1 MPQSKEGKRYL
12 RSALALAVAGA
23 FAAMHPAWAD
33 VPELETNSD
42 GAYINVTAGTGTGE
56 TQSVTGDAVS
66 VTNSGNV
73 HALTLT
79 GTGNTILI
87 DGTESVSI
95 TANSQY
101 APIANFSGNPW
112 AETPSSYSAGG
123 TIDIESAGTISL
135 SNTAGGNNQVIDIEN
150 GDSDTPLKLTVN
162 GEKTAAQV
170 VMTGNVLTQNE
181 NTAAEINLTGT
192 DSSLTGQV
200 YAKDGAAITL
210 NVDPK
215 SGSTATVTGSGLADG
230 TDSVMTVN
238 ANNAV
243 LNGGYYALDGG
254 TTTVTLTGNSVLT
267 APETTSGFSAV
278 LGSLPTRPTSMSM
291 TCDGHGTCTTTVT
304 IGVEIRA
311 VIGSITGKNVAGGA
325 MSGSSFTETTEAG
338 TQVTGDFV
346 AEDESTMKL
355 SIGGTLDG
363 DVLSKG
369 NSETTLTVSGTQTG
383 GVDVE
388 NGSSLTVTV
397 DGTLNGD
404 AEANQNSSNP
414 SHSDLTLTIN
424 GSMNGMVEAWDYS
437 TGDVTVSGSWVGE
450 STAYYTGENSVSIIG
465 SGSWTGDGWA
475 YCGGTFGVSVADGA
489 KWSGDAYSTD
499 VENGVYAHLTADI
512 AGTWEGD
519 AKSDYG
525 AVLNANIAS
534 TGVWTGDAESIDS
547 YDDKASEVHVD
558 NAGTWNGD
566 AKASGASLL
575 TVDNTGTWTGDASTE
590 DAGSSMTITD
600 AGTWNGS
607 ASAASASVMT
617 IDVSGAWTGDAKAS
631 DSGTTL
637 TITDSGVWNGSAA
650 AESGAAVT
658 VSDLNQWTGDATATG
673 SGSTMGITNTGV
685 WSGNAS
691 ASASDGASLT
701 VSNLKEWTG
710 DAKATGSGSTMEV
723 TDAGVWNGSATVTD
737 SAVMTVGALQTWNGN
752 ATVTDSGSK
761 LTVSLPG
768 TWNGNA
774 SVSAGTMTLAL
785 DGTWTG
791 DAAVSNA
798 GRMDVALNGT
808 WNGSAS
814 VTSNGIMT
822 VDMNGTWNGNV
833 SATKGSAVALNIKG
847 TWNGAVV
854 EASEDSTVDITDN
867 TSSNTE
873 TKTETTADTT
883 ESTSSTHGVLRFAR
897 LLAVNTASND
907 LTDTSDT
914 TEATGTDDAA
924 DAEEES
930 TLEPGVSV
938 NFEGDN
944 VSWNLTGDSELSGL
958 NIGGG
963 TISFPTPASGE
974 SFTGTTLTV
983 NGDYTANN
991 ATLNMTA
998 SLSGANSASDLLAV
1012 TGAATGATTINVTP
1026 VMSTGEP
1033 KADGVELVS
1042 VAGDSSNATF
1052 TMPGTLKSGAY
1063 IYSLRKAGSGWYLMN
1078 TVETPETVSG
1088 TVIPGTSDL
1097 SAHVIRPEIASYAN
1111 NLYAANTMFAMKLS
1125 DRLGETAYSDAIKA
1139 AGKKAGSF
1147 WVRTAGGHT
1156 RNVMADGEN
1165 TTRGNWGLVQ
1175 LGGDLISWPTSGT
1188 HRMHVG
1194 LMAGYAHES
1203 AKTGSSV
1210 VNYQSKGKVSGF
1222 SGGLY
1227 ATWMN
1232 SNATGDGPY
1241 VDAWLQYQRFKNTV
1255 TSSDYDVDETY
1266 HSKGFTGSLEAG
1278 YTFALKDWQNGAV
1291 SNAARLRLEGQV
1303 IRMGVRA
1310 NNVTDSTGTVIEG
1323 TGAGNVRTRIG
1334 ATLFHLFT
1342 NDTRGTAVKPYMTLN
1357 WIHDTKRFGSEFDGV
1372 RNTIDGSRNVGEVK
1386 LGVEGKL
1393 RKNVNLWGSVGYQG
1407 GTDGFR
1413 NVEALLGAKILF

>member
-66 VTNSGNV
+66 ITNSGNA

-101 APIANFSGNPW
+101 APISNFSGNPW

-123 TIDIESAGTISL
+123 TIDIESDGTISL

-150 GDSDTPLKLTVN
+150 GDSDTPLTLTVN
-162 GEKTAAQV
+162 GGKTVSQV

-181 NTAAEINLTGT
+181 GTSTEINLTGT

-215 SGSTATVTGSGLADG
+215 AGSTATVTGSGLADG
-230 TDSVMTVN
+230 EDSVMTVN

-243 LNGGYYALDGG
+243 LNGGYYALSGG
-254 TTTVTLTGNSVLT
+254 TTTVTLTGDTVLT
-267 APETTSGFSAV
+267 APSTTSGFSAV
-278 LGSLPTRPTSMSM
+278 LGSLPTRPATV
-291 TCDGHGTCTTTVT
+291 TRTCTGNSCSYTVT
-304 IGVEIRA
+304 IGVDIRG
-311 VIGSITGKNVAGGA
+311 VIGFITNKNIAGGA
-325 MSGSSFTETTEAG
+325 ISGASYTAVAEAG
-338 TQVTGDFV
+338 TVVNGDLV
-346 AEDESTMKL
+346 AEDNSEMTL
-355 SIGGTLDG
+355 TIGGTL
-363 DVLSKG
+363 
-369 NSETTLTVSGTQTG
+369 
-383 GVDVE
+383 
-388 NGSSLTVTV
+388 NGYADAWYGSTADITVT
-397 DGTLNGD
+397 GD
-404 AEANQNSSNP
+404 
-414 SHSDLTLTIN
+414 
-424 GSMNGMVEAWDYS
+424 W
-437 TGDVTVSGSWVGE
+437 TGD
-450 STAYYTGENSVSIIG
+450 STAYYTGTNTIDLTG
-465 SGSWTGDGWA
+465 TWTGDADA
-475 YCGGTFGVSVADGA
+475 YLGGT
-489 KWSGDAYSTD
+489 
-499 VENGVYAHLTADI
+499 LTATI
-512 AGTWEGD
+512 AEG
-519 AKSDYG
+519 A
-525 AVLNANIAS
+525 L
-534 TGVWTGDAESIDS
+534 WTGDAESEG
-547 YDDKASEVHVD
+547 DKSE
-558 NAGTWNGD
+558 GYG
-566 AKASGASLL
+566 LL

-600 AGTWNGS
+600 AGTWNGN
-607 ASAASASVMT
+607 AAAASGSEMT
-617 IDVSGAWTGDAKAS
+617 IDVSGTWTGDAKAS

-685 WSGNAS
+685 WSGNA
-691 ASASDGASLT
+691 AAEDGAALT

-723 TDAGVWNGSATVTD
+723 TDAGVWNGSATVAD

-761 LTVSLPG
+761 LTVFLPG

-808 WNGSAS
+808 WNGSAA

-847 TWNGAVV
+847 TWNGSVV

-883 ESTSSTHGVLRFAR
+883 ESTSTHGVLRFAR

-930 TLEPGVSV
+930 TPAPGVSV

-958 NIGGG
+958 NIGDG
-963 TISFPTPASGE
+963 TISFPTPAAGE
-974 SFTGTTLTV
+974 AFTGTTLTV

-1063 IYSLRKAGSGWYLMN
+1063 IYSLKKAGSGWYLMN
-1078 TVETPETVSG
+1078 TVEAPENVTG

-1097 SAHVIRPEIASYAN
+1097 SAHGIRPEIASYAN
-1111 NLYAANTMFAMKLS
+1111 NLYTANTMFAMKLS

-1203 AKTGSSV
+1203 NKTGSDTADYS
-1210 VNYQSKGKVSGF
+1210 SKGKVSGF
-1222 SGGLY
+1222 SAGLY

-1232 SNATGDGPY
+1232 SNPTADGPY
-1241 VDAWLQYQRFKNTV
+1241 VDAWLQYQRFKNT
-1255 TSSDYDVDETY
+1255 TSVGNYAEEESY

-1334 ATLFHLFT
+1334 LTAFHLFT
-1342 NDTRGTAVKPYMTLN
+1342 NDTRGTAVKPYLTLN

-1372 RNTIDGSRNVGEVK
+1372 KNTIDGSRNVGEVK

-1393 RKNVNLWGSVGYQG
+1393 RKNVSLWGSVGYQG

>member
-1 MPQSKEGKRYL
+1 
-12 RSALALAVAGA
+12 
-23 FAAMHPAWAD
+23 
-33 VPELETNSD
+33 
-42 GAYINVTAGTGTGE
+42 
-56 TQSVTGDAVS
+56 
-66 VTNSGNV
+66 
-73 HALTLT
+73 
-79 GTGNTILI
+79 
-87 DGTESVSI
+87 
-95 TANSQY
+95 
-101 APIANFSGNPW
+101 
-112 AETPSSYSAGG
+112 
-123 TIDIESAGTISL
+123 
-135 SNTAGGNNQVIDIEN
+135 
-150 GDSDTPLKLTVN
+150 
-162 GEKTAAQV
+162 
-170 VMTGNVLTQNE
+170 MTGNVLTQNE

-215 SGSTATVTGSGLADG
+215 TGSTATVTGSGLADG

-254 TTTVTLTGNSVLT
+254 TTTVTLTGNSVQT
-267 APETTSGFSAV
+267 APEKTSGFSAV
-278 LGSLPTRPTSMSM
+278 HGSLPTREEESIF
-291 TCDGHGTCTTTVT
+291 TCTSSSCVRVVISPAT
-304 IGVEIRA
+304 EIKA
-311 VIGSITGKNVAGGA
+311 VIGSITEKNVAGGA
-325 MSGSSFTETTEAG
+325 MSGSSFTEITESG

-525 AVLNANIAS
+525 AVLNANIKE
-534 TGVWTGDAESIDS
+534 TGVWTGDAVSTDS

-558 NAGTWNGD
+558 NAGVWNGD
-566 AKASGASLL
+566 ARADGASLL
-575 TVDNTGTWTGDASTE
+575 TVDNSGTWTGDASTE
-590 DAGSSMTITD
+590 DTGSSMTITSS
-600 AGTWNGS
+600 GTWNGS
-607 ASAASASVMT
+607 AAAASGSVMT

-658 VSDLNQWTGDATATG
+658 VSDLNQWTGDAT
-673 SGSTMGITNTGV
+673 
-685 WSGNAS
+685 
-691 ASASDGASLT
+691 
-701 VSNLKEWTG
+701 
-710 DAKATGSGSTMEV
+710 
-723 TDAGVWNGSATVTD
+723 
-737 SAVMTVGALQTWNGN
+737 
-752 ATVTDSGSK
+752 
-761 LTVSLPG
+761 
-768 TWNGNA
+768 
-774 SVSAGTMTLAL
+774 
-785 DGTWTG
+785 
-791 DAAVSNA
+791 VSNA

-914 TEATGTDDAA
+914 TEATGTGDAA

-930 TLEPGVSV
+930 TPAPGVSV

-958 NIGGG
+958 NIGDG

-983 NGDYTANN
+983 NGDYTASN
-991 ATLNMTA
+991 ATLNMSA
-998 SLSGANSASDLLAV
+998 SLSGENSASDLLTV
-1012 TGAATGATTINVTP
+1012 TGAATGATTINVTAFP
-1026 VMSTGEP
+1026 STGEP

-1042 VAGDSSNATF
+1042 VTGDSSNATF
-1052 TMPGTLKSGAY
+1052 TMPRTLKSGAY

-1147 WVRTAGGHT
+1147 WIRTAGGHT
-1156 RNVMADGEN
+1156 RNVMEDGEN
-1165 TTRGNWGLVQ
+1165 ATRGNWGLVQ

-1203 AKTGSSV
+1203 NKTGSDTADYS
-1210 VNYQSKGKVSGF
+1210 SKGKVSGF

-1241 VDAWLQYQRFKNTV
+1241 VDAWLQYQRFKNT
-1255 TSSDYDVDETY
+1255 TSVGNYAEEESY

-1291 SNAARLRLEGQV
+1291 SNATRLRLEGQV

-1310 NNVTDSTGTVIEG
+1310 DNVIDSTGTLVQG
-1323 TGAGNVRTRIG
+1323 TGAGNVRTRLG
-1334 ATLFHLFT
+1334 ATLFHQFT
-1342 NDTRGTAVKPYMTLN
+1342 NTAKGTAVKPYLTLN
-1357 WIHDTKRFGSEFDGV
+1357 WVHDTKSFGTAMDGV
-1372 RNTIDGSRNVGEVK
+1372 HDTIDGGRNFGEVK
-1386 LGVEGKL
+1386 LGVEG
-1393 RKNVNLWGSVGYQG
+1393 RITKNLNLWAYTGYQG
-1407 GTDGFR
+1407 GDHGYR
-1413 NVEALLGAKILF
+1413 NVEALVGVKALF

>member
-1 MPQSKEGKRYL
+1 
-12 RSALALAVAGA
+12 
-23 FAAMHPAWAD
+23 
-33 VPELETNSD
+33 
-42 GAYINVTAGTGTGE
+42 
-56 TQSVTGDAVS
+56 
-66 VTNSGNV
+66 
-73 HALTLT
+73 
-79 GTGNTILI
+79 
-87 DGTESVSI
+87 
-95 TANSQY
+95 
-101 APIANFSGNPW
+101 
-112 AETPSSYSAGG
+112 
-123 TIDIESAGTISL
+123 
-135 SNTAGGNNQVIDIEN
+135 
-150 GDSDTPLKLTVN
+150 
-162 GEKTAAQV
+162 
-170 VMTGNVLTQNE
+170 MTGNVLTQNE

-215 SGSTATVTGSGLADG
+215 TGSTATVTGSGLADG

-254 TTTVTLTGNSVLT
+254 TTTVTLTGNSVQT
-267 APETTSGFSAV
+267 APEKTSGFSAV
-278 LGSLPTRPTSMSM
+278 HGSLPTREEESIF
-291 TCDGHGTCTTTVT
+291 TCTSSSCVRVVISPAT
-304 IGVEIRA
+304 EIKA
-311 VIGSITGKNVAGGA
+311 VIGSITEKNVAGGA
-325 MSGSSFTETTEAG
+325 MSGSSFTEITESG

-525 AVLNANIAS
+525 AVLNANIKE
-534 TGVWTGDAESIDS
+534 TGVWTGDAVSTDS

-558 NAGTWNGD
+558 NAGVWNGD
-566 AKASGASLL
+566 ARADGASLL
-575 TVDNTGTWTGDASTE
+575 TVDNSGTWTGDASTE
-590 DAGSSMTITD
+590 DTGSSMTITSS
-600 AGTWNGS
+600 GTWNGS
-607 ASAASASVMT
+607 AAAASGSVMT

-637 TITDSGVWNGSAA
+637 TITDSGVWNGSAT

-658 VSDLNQWTGDATATG
+658 VSDLNQWTGDAT
-673 SGSTMGITNTGV
+673 
-685 WSGNAS
+685 
-691 ASASDGASLT
+691 
-701 VSNLKEWTG
+701 
-710 DAKATGSGSTMEV
+710 
-723 TDAGVWNGSATVTD
+723 
-737 SAVMTVGALQTWNGN
+737 
-752 ATVTDSGSK
+752 
-761 LTVSLPG
+761 
-768 TWNGNA
+768 
-774 SVSAGTMTLAL
+774 
-785 DGTWTG
+785 
-791 DAAVSNA
+791 VSNA

-914 TEATGTDDAA
+914 TEATGTGDAA

-930 TLEPGVSV
+930 TPAPGVSV

-958 NIGGG
+958 NIGDG

-983 NGDYTANN
+983 NGDYTASN
-991 ATLNMTA
+991 ATLNMSA
-998 SLSGANSASDLLAV
+998 SLSGENSASDLLTV
-1012 TGAATGATTINVTP
+1012 TGAATGATTINVTAFP
-1026 VMSTGEP
+1026 STGEP

-1042 VAGDSSNATF
+1042 VTGDSSNATF
-1052 TMPGTLKSGAY
+1052 TMPRTLKSGAY

-1147 WVRTAGGHT
+1147 WIRTAGGHT

-1203 AKTGSSV
+1203 NKTGSDTADYS
-1210 VNYQSKGKVSGF
+1210 SKGKVSGF

-1241 VDAWLQYQRFKNTV
+1241 VDAWLQYQRFKNT
-1255 TSSDYDVDETY
+1255 TSVGNYAEEESY

-1291 SNAARLRLEGQV
+1291 SNATRLRLEGQV

-1310 NNVTDSTGTVIEG
+1310 DNVIDSTGTLVQG
-1323 TGAGNVRTRIG
+1323 TGAGNVRTRLG
-1334 ATLFHLFT
+1334 ATLFHQFT
-1342 NDTRGTAVKPYMTLN
+1342 NTAKGTAVKPYLTLN
-1357 WIHDTKRFGSEFDGV
+1357 WVHDTKSFGTAMDGV
-1372 RNTIDGSRNVGEVK
+1372 HDTIDGGRNFGEVK
-1386 LGVEGKL
+1386 LGVEG
-1393 RKNVNLWGSVGYQG
+1393 RITKNLNLWAYTGYQG
-1407 GTDGFR
+1407 GDHGYR
-1413 NVEALLGAKILF
+1413 NVEALVGVKALF

>member
-101 APIANFSGNPW
+101 APISNFSGNPW

-123 TIDIESAGTISL
+123 TIDIESDGTITL

-181 NTAAEINLTGT
+181 GTNTEINLTGT

-200 YAKDGAAITL
+200 YAKDGSAITL

-215 SGSTATVTGSGLADG
+215 DGSTATVTGSGLADG
-230 TDSVMTVN
+230 EDSVMTVN

-243 LNGGYYALDGG
+243 LNGGYYANDGG
-254 TTTVTLTGNSVLT
+254 KVTVTLTGNSVQTTPKT
-267 APETTSGFSAV
+267 ASGLSSAYD
-278 LGSLPTRPTSMSM
+278 SLPSHPVSMVCGSNG
-291 TCDGHGTCTTTVT
+291 CSIT
-304 IGVEIRA
+304 IPISGIF
-311 VIGSITGKNVAGGA
+311 GSIAGNNMAGGA
-325 MSGSSFTETTEAG
+325 ISGSSFTETTEAG
-338 TQVTGDFV
+338 TVVNGNLV
-346 AEDESTMKL
+346 AEDYSEMKL
-355 SIGGTLDG
+355 TIGGTLNGYADVWDG
-363 DVLSKG
+363 STGDI
-369 NSETTLTVSGTQTG
+369 TVSG
-383 GVDVE
+383 D
-388 NGSSLTVTV
+388 
-397 DGTLNGD
+397 
-404 AEANQNSSNP
+404 
-414 SHSDLTLTIN
+414 
-424 GSMNGMVEAWDYS
+424 W
-437 TGDVTVSGSWVGE
+437 TGD
-450 STAYYTGENSVSIIG
+450 STAYYSGVNTIAITG
-465 SGSWTGDGWA
+465 SGSWTGDGEA
-475 YCGGTFGVSVADGA
+475 YCGGTLGITVADGA
-489 KWSGDAYSTD
+489 KWTGDAYSTD
-499 VENGVYAHLTADI
+499 YESGVYAHLTADI
-512 AGTWEGD
+512 EGTWEGD

-525 AVLNANIAS
+525 AVLNANIKE
-534 TGVWTGDAESIDS
+534 TGVWTGDAESTDS
-547 YDDKASEVHVD
+547 YDNKASEVHVD

-566 AKASGASLL
+566 AKADGASLL
-575 TVDNTGTWTGDASTE
+575 TVDNTGTWTGDATTE
-590 DAGSSMTITD
+590 ESGSSMTITD
-600 AGTWNGS
+600 AGTWNGN
-607 ASAASASVMT
+607 AAAASGSVMT

-637 TITDSGVWNGSAA
+637 TITDSGVWNGSAT

-685 WSGNAS
+685 WSGNA
-691 ASASDGASLT
+691 ASEDGAALT

-723 TDAGVWNGSATVTD
+723 TDAGVWNGSATVAD
-737 SAVMTVGALQTWNGN
+737 SAVLTVGALQTWNGN

-808 WNGSAS
+808 WNGSAA

-883 ESTSSTHGVLRFAR
+883 ESTQSTHGVLRFAR

-914 TEATGTDDAA
+914 TEATGTEDVA

-930 TLEPGVSV
+930 TPAPGVSV

-958 NIGGG
+958 NIGDG
-963 TISFPTPASGE
+963 TISFPTPAAGE
-974 SFTGTTLTV
+974 AFTGTTLTV

-1063 IYSLRKAGSGWYLMN
+1063 IYSLKKAGSGWYLMN

-1139 AGKKAGSF
+1139 SGKKAGSF

-1188 HRMHVG
+1188 HRMHLG

-1203 AKTGSSV
+1203 NKTGSDTADYSA
-1210 VNYQSKGKVSGF
+1210 KGKVSGF

-1241 VDAWLQYQRFKNTV
+1241 VDAWLQYQRFKNT
-1255 TSSDYDVDETY
+1255 TSVGNYAEEESY

-1278 YTFALKDWQNGAV
+1278 YTFALKDWQNGQV
-1291 SNAARLRLEGQV
+1291 SNATRLRLEGQV
-1303 IRMGVRA
+1303 IRMGVRSD
-1310 NNVTDSTGTVIEG
+1310 NVIDSTGTLVQG
-1323 TGAGNVRTRIG
+1323 TGAGNVRTRLG
-1334 ATLFHLFT
+1334 ATLFHQFSNT
-1342 NDTRGTAVKPYMTLN
+1342 AKGTAVKPYLTLN
-1357 WIHDTKRFGSEFDGV
+1357 WIHDTKSFGTAMDGV
-1372 RNTIDGSRNVGEVK
+1372 HDTIDGGRNFGEVK
-1386 LGVEGKL
+1386 LGVEGKVM
-1393 RKNVNLWGSVGYQG
+1393 KNVNLWGSVGYQG

>member
-1 MPQSKEGKRYL
+1 
-12 RSALALAVAGA
+12 
-23 FAAMHPAWAD
+23 
-33 VPELETNSD
+33 
-42 GAYINVTAGTGTGE
+42 
-56 TQSVTGDAVS
+56 
-66 VTNSGNV
+66 
-73 HALTLT
+73 
-79 GTGNTILI
+79 
-87 DGTESVSI
+87 
-95 TANSQY
+95 
-101 APIANFSGNPW
+101 
-112 AETPSSYSAGG
+112 
-123 TIDIESAGTISL
+123 
-135 SNTAGGNNQVIDIEN
+135 
-150 GDSDTPLKLTVN
+150 
-162 GEKTAAQV
+162 
-170 VMTGNVLTQNE
+170 MTGNVLTQNE

-215 SGSTATVTGSGLADG
+215 TGSTATVTGSGLADG

-254 TTTVTLTGNSVLT
+254 TTTVTLTGNSVQT
-267 APETTSGFSAV
+267 APEKTSGFSAV
-278 LGSLPTRPTSMSM
+278 HGSLPTREEESIF
-291 TCDGHGTCTTTVT
+291 TCTSSSCVRVVISPAT
-304 IGVEIRA
+304 EIKA
-311 VIGSITGKNVAGGA
+311 VIGSITEKNVAGGA
-325 MSGSSFTETTEAG
+325 MSGSSFTEITESG

-525 AVLNANIAS
+525 AVLNANIKE
-534 TGVWTGDAESIDS
+534 TGVWTGDAVSTDS

-558 NAGTWNGD
+558 NAGVWNGD
-566 AKASGASLL
+566 ARADGASLL
-575 TVDNTGTWTGDASTE
+575 TVDNSGTWTGDASTE
-590 DAGSSMTITD
+590 DTGSSMTITSS
-600 AGTWNGS
+600 GTWNGS
-607 ASAASASVMT
+607 AAAASGSVMT

-637 TITDSGVWNGSAA
+637 TITDSGVWNGSAT

-658 VSDLNQWTGDATATG
+658 VSDLNQWTGDAT
-673 SGSTMGITNTGV
+673 
-685 WSGNAS
+685 
-691 ASASDGASLT
+691 
-701 VSNLKEWTG
+701 
-710 DAKATGSGSTMEV
+710 
-723 TDAGVWNGSATVTD
+723 
-737 SAVMTVGALQTWNGN
+737 
-752 ATVTDSGSK
+752 
-761 LTVSLPG
+761 
-768 TWNGNA
+768 
-774 SVSAGTMTLAL
+774 
-785 DGTWTG
+785 
-791 DAAVSNA
+791 VSNA

-914 TEATGTDDAA
+914 TEATGTGDAA

-930 TLEPGVSV
+930 TPAPGVSV

-958 NIGGG
+958 NIGDG

-983 NGDYTANN
+983 NGDYTASN
-991 ATLNMTA
+991 ATLNMSA
-998 SLSGANSASDLLAV
+998 SLSGENSASDLLTV
-1012 TGAATGATTINVTP
+1012 TGAATGATTINVTAFP
-1026 VMSTGEP
+1026 STGEP

-1042 VAGDSSNATF
+1042 VTGDSSNATF
-1052 TMPGTLKSGAY
+1052 TMPRTLKSGAY

-1147 WVRTAGGHT
+1147 WIRTAGGHT

-1203 AKTGSSV
+1203 NKTGSDTADYS
-1210 VNYQSKGKVSGF
+1210 SKGKVSGF

-1241 VDAWLQYQRFKNTV
+1241 VDAWLQYQRFKNT
-1255 TSSDYDVDETY
+1255 TSVGNYAEEESY

-1291 SNAARLRLEGQV
+1291 SNATRLRLEG
-1303 IRMGVRA
+1303 
-1310 NNVTDSTGTVIEG
+1310 
-1323 TGAGNVRTRIG
+1323 
-1334 ATLFHLFT
+1334 
-1342 NDTRGTAVKPYMTLN
+1342 
-1357 WIHDTKRFGSEFDGV
+1357 
-1372 RNTIDGSRNVGEVK
+1372 
-1386 LGVEGKL
+1386 
-1393 RKNVNLWGSVGYQG
+1393 
-1407 GTDGFR
+1407 
-1413 NVEALLGAKILF
+1413 

>member
-1 MPQSKEGKRYL
+1 MPQSREGKRYL

-23 FAAMHPAWAD
+23 FAAMQPAWAD
-33 VPELETNSD
+33 VPELETNAD
-42 GAYINVTAGTGTGE
+42 GAYINVTAGTGAGE
-56 TQSVTGDAVS
+56 TQSVTGDTVS
-66 VTNSGNV
+66 VTNSGNA

-101 APIANFSGNPW
+101 APISNFSGNPW

-123 TIDIESAGTISL
+123 TIDIESDGTVTL

-215 SGSTATVTGSGLADG
+215 TGSTATVTGSGLADG

-254 TTTVTLTGNSVLT
+254 TTTVTLTGNSVQT
-267 APETTSGFSAV
+267 APEKTSGFSAV
-278 LGSLPTRPTSMSM
+278 HGSLPTREEESIF
-291 TCDGHGTCTTTVT
+291 TCTSSSCVRVVISPAT
-304 IGVEIRA
+304 EIKA
-311 VIGSITGKNVAGGA
+311 VIGSITEKNVAGGA
-325 MSGSSFTETTEAG
+325 MSGSSFTEITESG

-525 AVLNANIAS
+525 AVLNANIKE
-534 TGVWTGDAESIDS
+534 TGVWTGDAVSTDS

-558 NAGTWNGD
+558 NAGVWNGD
-566 AKASGASLL
+566 ARADGASLL
-575 TVDNTGTWTGDASTE
+575 TVDNSGTWTGDASTE
-590 DAGSSMTITD
+590 DTGSSMTITSS
-600 AGTWNGS
+600 GTWNGS
-607 ASAASASVMT
+607 AAAASGSVMT

-637 TITDSGVWNGSAA
+637 TITDSGVWNGSAT

-658 VSDLNQWTGDATATG
+658 VSDLNQWTGDAT
-673 SGSTMGITNTGV
+673 
-685 WSGNAS
+685 
-691 ASASDGASLT
+691 
-701 VSNLKEWTG
+701 
-710 DAKATGSGSTMEV
+710 
-723 TDAGVWNGSATVTD
+723 
-737 SAVMTVGALQTWNGN
+737 
-752 ATVTDSGSK
+752 
-761 LTVSLPG
+761 
-768 TWNGNA
+768 
-774 SVSAGTMTLAL
+774 
-785 DGTWTG
+785 
-791 DAAVSNA
+791 VSNA

-914 TEATGTDDAA
+914 TEATGTGDAA

-930 TLEPGVSV
+930 TPAPGVSV

-958 NIGGG
+958 NIGDG

-983 NGDYTANN
+983 NGDYTASN
-991 ATLNMTA
+991 ATLNMSA
-998 SLSGANSASDLLAV
+998 SLSGENSASDLLTV
-1012 TGAATGATTINVTP
+1012 TGAATGATTINVTAFP
-1026 VMSTGEP
+1026 STGEP

-1042 VAGDSSNATF
+1042 VTGDSSNATF
-1052 TMPGTLKSGAY
+1052 TMPRTLKSGAY

-1147 WVRTAGGHT
+1147 WIRTAGGHT

-1203 AKTGSSV
+1203 NKTGSDTADYS
-1210 VNYQSKGKVSGF
+1210 SKGKVSGF

-1241 VDAWLQYQRFKNTV
+1241 VDAWLQYQRFKNT
-1255 TSSDYDVDETY
+1255 TSVGNYAEEESY

-1291 SNAARLRLEGQV
+1291 SNATRLRLEGQV

-1310 NNVTDSTGTVIEG
+1310 DNVIDSTGTLVQG
-1323 TGAGNVRTRIG
+1323 TGAGNVRTRLG
-1334 ATLFHLFT
+1334 ATLFHQFT
-1342 NDTRGTAVKPYMTLN
+1342 NTAKGTAVKPYLTLN
-1357 WIHDTKRFGSEFDGV
+1357 WVHDTKSFGTAMDGV
-1372 RNTIDGSRNVGEVK
+1372 HDTIDGGRNFGEVK
-1386 LGVEGKL
+1386 LGVEG
-1393 RKNVNLWGSVGYQG
+1393 RITKNLNLWAYTGYQG
-1407 GTDGFR
+1407 GDHGYR
-1413 NVEALLGAKILF
+1413 NVEALVGVKALF

>member
-66 VTNSGNV
+66 ITNSGNA

-101 APIANFSGNPW
+101 APISNFSGNPW

-123 TIDIESAGTISL
+123 TIDIESDGTVTL

-215 SGSTATVTGSGLADG
+215 TGSTATVTGSGLADG

-254 TTTVTLTGNSVLT
+254 TTTVTLTGNSVQT
-267 APETTSGFSAV
+267 APEKTSGFSAV
-278 LGSLPTRPTSMSM
+278 HGSLPTREEESIF
-291 TCDGHGTCTTTVT
+291 TCTSSSCVRVVISPAT
-304 IGVEIRA
+304 EIKA
-311 VIGSITGKNVAGGA
+311 VIGSITEKNVAGGA
-325 MSGSSFTETTEAG
+325 MSGSSFTEITESG

-525 AVLNANIAS
+525 AVLNANIKE
-534 TGVWTGDAESIDS
+534 TGVWTGDAVSTDS

-558 NAGTWNGD
+558 NAGVWNGD
-566 AKASGASLL
+566 ARADGASLL
-575 TVDNTGTWTGDASTE
+575 TVDNSGTWTGDASTE
-590 DAGSSMTITD
+590 DTGSSMTITSS
-600 AGTWNGS
+600 GTWNGS
-607 ASAASASVMT
+607 AAAASGSVMT

-637 TITDSGVWNGSAA
+637 TITDSGVWNGSAT

-658 VSDLNQWTGDATATG
+658 VSDLNQWTGDAT
-673 SGSTMGITNTGV
+673 
-685 WSGNAS
+685 
-691 ASASDGASLT
+691 
-701 VSNLKEWTG
+701 
-710 DAKATGSGSTMEV
+710 
-723 TDAGVWNGSATVTD
+723 
-737 SAVMTVGALQTWNGN
+737 
-752 ATVTDSGSK
+752 
-761 LTVSLPG
+761 
-768 TWNGNA
+768 
-774 SVSAGTMTLAL
+774 
-785 DGTWTG
+785 
-791 DAAVSNA
+791 VSNA

-914 TEATGTDDAA
+914 TEATGTGDAA

-930 TLEPGVSV
+930 TPAPGVSV

-958 NIGGG
+958 NIGDG

-983 NGDYTANN
+983 NGDYTASN
-991 ATLNMTA
+991 ATLNMSA
-998 SLSGANSASDLLAV
+998 SLSGENSASDLLTV
-1012 TGAATGATTINVTP
+1012 TGAATGATTINVTAFP
-1026 VMSTGEP
+1026 STGEP

-1042 VAGDSSNATF
+1042 VTGDSSNATF
-1052 TMPGTLKSGAY
+1052 TMPRTLKSGAY

-1147 WVRTAGGHT
+1147 WIRTAGGHT

-1203 AKTGSSV
+1203 NKTGSDTADYS
-1210 VNYQSKGKVSGF
+1210 SKGKVSGF

-1241 VDAWLQYQRFKNTV
+1241 VDAWLQYQRFKNT
-1255 TSSDYDVDETY
+1255 TSVGNYAEEESY

-1291 SNAARLRLEGQV
+1291 SNATRLRLEGQV

-1310 NNVTDSTGTVIEG
+1310 DNVIDSTGTLVQG
-1323 TGAGNVRTRIG
+1323 TGAGNVRTRLG
-1334 ATLFHLFT
+1334 ATLFHQFT
-1342 NDTRGTAVKPYMTLN
+1342 NTAKGTAVKPYLTLN
-1357 WIHDTKRFGSEFDGV
+1357 WVHDTKSFGTAMDGV
-1372 RNTIDGSRNVGEVK
+1372 HDTIDGGRNFGEVK
-1386 LGVEGKL
+1386 LGVEG
-1393 RKNVNLWGSVGYQG
+1393 RITKNLNLWAYTGYQG
-1407 GTDGFR
+1407 GDHGYR
-1413 NVEALLGAKILF
+1413 NVEALVGVKALF

>member
-1 MPQSKEGKRYL
+1 M
-12 RSALALAVAGA
+12 
-23 FAAMHPAWAD
+23 
-33 VPELETNSD
+33 
-42 GAYINVTAGTGTGE
+42 
-56 TQSVTGDAVS
+56 
-66 VTNSGNV
+66 
-73 HALTLT
+73 
-79 GTGNTILI
+79 
-87 DGTESVSI
+87 
-95 TANSQY
+95 
-101 APIANFSGNPW
+101 
-112 AETPSSYSAGG
+112 
-123 TIDIESAGTISL
+123 
-135 SNTAGGNNQVIDIEN
+135 
-150 GDSDTPLKLTVN
+150 
-162 GEKTAAQV
+162 
-170 VMTGNVLTQNE
+170 
-181 NTAAEINLTGT
+181 
-192 DSSLTGQV
+192 
-200 YAKDGAAITL
+200 
-210 NVDPK
+210 
-215 SGSTATVTGSGLADG
+215 
-230 TDSVMTVN
+230 
-238 ANNAV
+238 

-254 TTTVTLTGNSVLT
+254 TTTVTLTGNSVQT
-267 APETTSGFSAV
+267 APEKTSGFSAV
-278 LGSLPTRPTSMSM
+278 HGSLPTREEESIF
-291 TCDGHGTCTTTVT
+291 TCTSSSCVRVVISPAT
-304 IGVEIRA
+304 EIKA
-311 VIGSITGKNVAGGA
+311 VIGSITEKNVAGGA
-325 MSGSSFTETTEAG
+325 MSGSSFTEITESG

-525 AVLNANIAS
+525 AVLNANIKE
-534 TGVWTGDAESIDS
+534 TGVWTGDAVSTDS

-558 NAGTWNGD
+558 NAGVWNGD
-566 AKASGASLL
+566 ARADGASLL
-575 TVDNTGTWTGDASTE
+575 TVDNSGTWTGDASTE
-590 DAGSSMTITD
+590 DTGSSMTITSS
-600 AGTWNGS
+600 GTWNGS
-607 ASAASASVMT
+607 AAAASGSVMT

-637 TITDSGVWNGSAA
+637 TITDSGVWNGSAT

-658 VSDLNQWTGDATATG
+658 VSDLNQWTGDAT
-673 SGSTMGITNTGV
+673 
-685 WSGNAS
+685 
-691 ASASDGASLT
+691 
-701 VSNLKEWTG
+701 
-710 DAKATGSGSTMEV
+710 
-723 TDAGVWNGSATVTD
+723 
-737 SAVMTVGALQTWNGN
+737 
-752 ATVTDSGSK
+752 
-761 LTVSLPG
+761 
-768 TWNGNA
+768 
-774 SVSAGTMTLAL
+774 
-785 DGTWTG
+785 
-791 DAAVSNA
+791 VSNA

-914 TEATGTDDAA
+914 TEATGTGDAA

-930 TLEPGVSV
+930 TPAPGVSV

-958 NIGGG
+958 NIGDG

-983 NGDYTANN
+983 NGDYTASN
-991 ATLNMTA
+991 ATLNMSA
-998 SLSGANSASDLLAV
+998 SLSGENSASDLLTV
-1012 TGAATGATTINVTP
+1012 TGAATGATTINVTAFP
-1026 VMSTGEP
+1026 STGEP

-1042 VAGDSSNATF
+1042 VTGDSSNATF
-1052 TMPGTLKSGAY
+1052 TMPRTLKSGAY

-1147 WVRTAGGHT
+1147 WIRTAGGHT

-1203 AKTGSSV
+1203 NKTGSDTADYS
-1210 VNYQSKGKVSGF
+1210 SKGKVSGF

-1241 VDAWLQYQRFKNTV
+1241 VDAWLQYQRFKNT
-1255 TSSDYDVDETY
+1255 TSVGNYAEEESY

-1291 SNAARLRLEGQV
+1291 SNATRLRLEGQV

-1310 NNVTDSTGTVIEG
+1310 DNVIDSTGTLVQG
-1323 TGAGNVRTRIG
+1323 TGAGNVRTRLG
-1334 ATLFHLFT
+1334 ATLFHQFT
-1342 NDTRGTAVKPYMTLN
+1342 NTAKGTAVKPYLTLN
-1357 WIHDTKRFGSEFDGV
+1357 WVHDTKSFGTAMDGV
-1372 RNTIDGSRNVGEVK
+1372 HDTIDGGRNFGEVK
-1386 LGVEGKL
+1386 LGVEG
-1393 RKNVNLWGSVGYQG
+1393 RITKNLNLWAYTGYQG
-1407 GTDGFR
+1407 GDHGYR
-1413 NVEALLGAKILF
+1413 NVEALVGVKALF

>member
-1 MPQSKEGKRYL
+1 
-12 RSALALAVAGA
+12 
-23 FAAMHPAWAD
+23 
-33 VPELETNSD
+33 
-42 GAYINVTAGTGTGE
+42 
-56 TQSVTGDAVS
+56 
-66 VTNSGNV
+66 
-73 HALTLT
+73 
-79 GTGNTILI
+79 
-87 DGTESVSI
+87 
-95 TANSQY
+95 
-101 APIANFSGNPW
+101 
-112 AETPSSYSAGG
+112 
-123 TIDIESAGTISL
+123 
-135 SNTAGGNNQVIDIEN
+135 
-150 GDSDTPLKLTVN
+150 
-162 GEKTAAQV
+162 
-170 VMTGNVLTQNE
+170 MTGNVLTQNE

-215 SGSTATVTGSGLADG
+215 TGSTATVTGSGLADG

-254 TTTVTLTGNSVLT
+254 TTTVTLTGNSVQT
-267 APETTSGFSAV
+267 APEKTSGFSAV
-278 LGSLPTRPTSMSM
+278 HGSLPTREEESIF
-291 TCDGHGTCTTTVT
+291 TCTSSSCVRVVISPAT
-304 IGVEIRA
+304 EIKA
-311 VIGSITGKNVAGGA
+311 VIGSITEKNVAGGA
-325 MSGSSFTETTEAG
+325 MSGSSFTEITESG

-525 AVLNANIAS
+525 AVLNANIKE
-534 TGVWTGDAESIDS
+534 TGVWTGDAVSTDS

-558 NAGTWNGD
+558 NAGVWNGD
-566 AKASGASLL
+566 ARADGASLL
-575 TVDNTGTWTGDASTE
+575 TVDNSGTWTGDASTE
-590 DAGSSMTITD
+590 DTGSSMTITSS
-600 AGTWNGS
+600 GTWNGS
-607 ASAASASVMT
+607 AAAASGSVMT

-637 TITDSGVWNGSAA
+637 TITDSGVWNGSAT

-658 VSDLNQWTGDATATG
+658 VSDLNQWTGDAT
-673 SGSTMGITNTGV
+673 
-685 WSGNAS
+685 
-691 ASASDGASLT
+691 
-701 VSNLKEWTG
+701 
-710 DAKATGSGSTMEV
+710 
-723 TDAGVWNGSATVTD
+723 
-737 SAVMTVGALQTWNGN
+737 
-752 ATVTDSGSK
+752 
-761 LTVSLPG
+761 
-768 TWNGNA
+768 
-774 SVSAGTMTLAL
+774 
-785 DGTWTG
+785 
-791 DAAVSNA
+791 VSNA

-914 TEATGTDDAA
+914 TEATGTGDAA

-930 TLEPGVSV
+930 TPAPGVSV

-958 NIGGG
+958 NIGDG

-983 NGDYTANN
+983 NGDYTASN
-991 ATLNMTA
+991 ATLNMSA
-998 SLSGANSASDLLAV
+998 SLSGENSASDLLTV
-1012 TGAATGATTINVTP
+1012 TGAATGATTINVTAFP
-1026 VMSTGEP
+1026 STGEP

-1042 VAGDSSNATF
+1042 VTGDSSNATF
-1052 TMPGTLKSGAY
+1052 TMPRTLKSGAY
-1063 IYSLRKAGSGWYLMN
+1063 FYSLRKAGSGWYLMN

-1147 WVRTAGGHT
+1147 WIRTAGGHT

-1203 AKTGSSV
+1203 NKTGSDTADYS
-1210 VNYQSKGKVSGF
+1210 SKGKVSGF

-1241 VDAWLQYQRFKNTV
+1241 VDAWLQYQRFKNT
-1255 TSSDYDVDETY
+1255 TSVGNYAEEESY

-1291 SNAARLRLEGQV
+1291 SNATRLRLEGQV

-1310 NNVTDSTGTVIEG
+1310 DNVIDSTGTLVQG
-1323 TGAGNVRTRIG
+1323 TGAGNVRTRLG
-1334 ATLFHLFT
+1334 ATLFHQFT
-1342 NDTRGTAVKPYMTLN
+1342 NTAKGTAVKPYLTLN
-1357 WIHDTKRFGSEFDGV
+1357 WVHDTKSFGTAMDGV
-1372 RNTIDGSRNVGEVK
+1372 HDTIDGGRNFGEVK
-1386 LGVEGKL
+1386 LGVEG
-1393 RKNVNLWGSVGYQG
+1393 RITKNLNLWAYTGYQG
-1407 GTDGFR
+1407 GDHGYR
-1413 NVEALLGAKILF
+1413 NVEALVGVKALF

>member
-1 MPQSKEGKRYL
+1 
-12 RSALALAVAGA
+12 
-23 FAAMHPAWAD
+23 
-33 VPELETNSD
+33 
-42 GAYINVTAGTGTGE
+42 
-56 TQSVTGDAVS
+56 
-66 VTNSGNV
+66 
-73 HALTLT
+73 
-79 GTGNTILI
+79 
-87 DGTESVSI
+87 
-95 TANSQY
+95 
-101 APIANFSGNPW
+101 
-112 AETPSSYSAGG
+112 
-123 TIDIESAGTISL
+123 
-135 SNTAGGNNQVIDIEN
+135 
-150 GDSDTPLKLTVN
+150 
-162 GEKTAAQV
+162 
-170 VMTGNVLTQNE
+170 MTGNVLTQNE

-215 SGSTATVTGSGLADG
+215 TGSTATVTGSGLADG

-254 TTTVTLTGNSVLT
+254 TTTVTLTGNSVQT
-267 APETTSGFSAV
+267 APEKTSGFSAV
-278 LGSLPTRPTSMSM
+278 HGSLPTREEESIF
-291 TCDGHGTCTTTVT
+291 TCTSSSCVRVVISPAT
-304 IGVEIRA
+304 EIKA
-311 VIGSITGKNVAGGA
+311 VIGSITEKNVAGGA
-325 MSGSSFTETTEAG
+325 MSGSSFTEITESG

-499 VENGVYAHLTADI
+499 VENGGYAHLTADI

-525 AVLNANIAS
+525 AVLNANIKE
-534 TGVWTGDAESIDS
+534 TGVWTGDAVSTDS

-558 NAGTWNGD
+558 NAGVWNGD
-566 AKASGASLL
+566 ARADGASLL
-575 TVDNTGTWTGDASTE
+575 TVDNSGTWTGDASTE
-590 DAGSSMTITD
+590 DTGSSMTITSS
-600 AGTWNGS
+600 GTWNGS
-607 ASAASASVMT
+607 AAAASGSVMT

-637 TITDSGVWNGSAA
+637 TITDSGVWNGSAT

-658 VSDLNQWTGDATATG
+658 VSDLNQWTGDAT
-673 SGSTMGITNTGV
+673 
-685 WSGNAS
+685 
-691 ASASDGASLT
+691 
-701 VSNLKEWTG
+701 
-710 DAKATGSGSTMEV
+710 
-723 TDAGVWNGSATVTD
+723 
-737 SAVMTVGALQTWNGN
+737 
-752 ATVTDSGSK
+752 
-761 LTVSLPG
+761 
-768 TWNGNA
+768 
-774 SVSAGTMTLAL
+774 
-785 DGTWTG
+785 
-791 DAAVSNA
+791 VSNA

-914 TEATGTDDAA
+914 TEATGTGDAA

-930 TLEPGVSV
+930 TPAPGVSV

-958 NIGGG
+958 NIGDG

-983 NGDYTANN
+983 NGDYTASN
-991 ATLNMTA
+991 ATLNMSA
-998 SLSGANSASDLLAV
+998 SLSGENSASDLLTV
-1012 TGAATGATTINVTP
+1012 TGAATGATTINVTAFP
-1026 VMSTGEP
+1026 STGEP

-1042 VAGDSSNATF
+1042 VTGDSSNATF
-1052 TMPGTLKSGAY
+1052 TMPRTLKSGAY

-1147 WVRTAGGHT
+1147 WIRTAGGHT

-1203 AKTGSSV
+1203 NKTGSDTADYS
-1210 VNYQSKGKVSGF
+1210 SKGKVSGF

-1241 VDAWLQYQRFKNTV
+1241 VDAWLQYQRFKNT
-1255 TSSDYDVDETY
+1255 TSVGNYAEEESY

-1291 SNAARLRLEGQV
+1291 SNATRLRLEGQV

-1310 NNVTDSTGTVIEG
+1310 DNVIDSTGTLVQG
-1323 TGAGNVRTRIG
+1323 TGAGNVRTRLG
-1334 ATLFHLFT
+1334 ATLFHQFT
-1342 NDTRGTAVKPYMTLN
+1342 NTAKGTAVKPYLTLN
-1357 WIHDTKRFGSEFDGV
+1357 WVHDTKSFGTAMDGV
-1372 RNTIDGSRNVGEVK
+1372 HDTIDGGRNFGEVK
-1386 LGVEGKL
+1386 LGVEG
-1393 RKNVNLWGSVGYQG
+1393 RITKNLNLWAYTGYQG
-1407 GTDGFR
+1407 GDHGYR
-1413 NVEALLGAKILF
+1413 NVEALVGVKALF

>member
-1 MPQSKEGKRYL
+1 
-12 RSALALAVAGA
+12 
-23 FAAMHPAWAD
+23 
-33 VPELETNSD
+33 
-42 GAYINVTAGTGTGE
+42 
-56 TQSVTGDAVS
+56 
-66 VTNSGNV
+66 
-73 HALTLT
+73 
-79 GTGNTILI
+79 
-87 DGTESVSI
+87 
-95 TANSQY
+95 
-101 APIANFSGNPW
+101 
-112 AETPSSYSAGG
+112 
-123 TIDIESAGTISL
+123 
-135 SNTAGGNNQVIDIEN
+135 
-150 GDSDTPLKLTVN
+150 
-162 GEKTAAQV
+162 
-170 VMTGNVLTQNE
+170 MTGNVLTQNE

-215 SGSTATVTGSGLADG
+215 TGSTATVTGSGLADG

-254 TTTVTLTGNSVLT
+254 TTTVTLTGNSVQT
-267 APETTSGFSAV
+267 APEKTSGFSAV
-278 LGSLPTRPTSMSM
+278 HGSLPTREEESIF
-291 TCDGHGTCTTTVT
+291 TCTSSSCVRVVISPAT
-304 IGVEIRA
+304 EIKA
-311 VIGSITGKNVAGGA
+311 VIGSITEKNVAGGA
-325 MSGSSFTETTEAG
+325 MSGSSFTEITESG

-525 AVLNANIAS
+525 AVLNANIKE
-534 TGVWTGDAESIDS
+534 TGVWTGDAVSTDS

-558 NAGTWNGD
+558 NAGVWNGD
-566 AKASGASLL
+566 ARADGASLL
-575 TVDNTGTWTGDASTE
+575 TVDNSGTWTGDASTE
-590 DAGSSMTITD
+590 DTGSSMTITSS
-600 AGTWNGS
+600 GTWNGS
-607 ASAASASVMT
+607 AAAASGSVMT

-637 TITDSGVWNGSAA
+637 TITDSGVWNGSAT

-658 VSDLNQWTGDATATG
+658 VSDLNQWTGDAT
-673 SGSTMGITNTGV
+673 
-685 WSGNAS
+685 
-691 ASASDGASLT
+691 
-701 VSNLKEWTG
+701 
-710 DAKATGSGSTMEV
+710 
-723 TDAGVWNGSATVTD
+723 
-737 SAVMTVGALQTWNGN
+737 
-752 ATVTDSGSK
+752 
-761 LTVSLPG
+761 
-768 TWNGNA
+768 
-774 SVSAGTMTLAL
+774 
-785 DGTWTG
+785 
-791 DAAVSNA
+791 VSNA

-914 TEATGTDDAA
+914 TEATGTGDAA

-930 TLEPGVSV
+930 TPAPGVSV

-958 NIGGG
+958 NIGDG
-963 TISFPTPASGE
+963 TISFPTPAAGE
-974 SFTGTTLTV
+974 AFTGTTLTV

-1063 IYSLRKAGSGWYLMN
+1063 IYSLKKAGSGWYLMN
-1078 TVETPETVSG
+1078 TVEAPENVTG

-1111 NLYAANTMFAMKLS
+1111 NLYTANTMFAMKLS

-1203 AKTGSSV
+1203 NKTGSDTADYS
-1210 VNYQSKGKVSGF
+1210 SKGKVSGF

-1241 VDAWLQYQRFKNTV
+1241 VDAWLQYQRFKNT
-1255 TSSDYDVDETY
+1255 TSVGNYAEEESY

-1291 SNAARLRLEGQV
+1291 SNATRLRLEGQV

-1310 NNVTDSTGTVIEG
+1310 DNVIDSTGTLVQG
-1323 TGAGNVRTRIG
+1323 TGAGNVRTRLG
-1334 ATLFHLFT
+1334 ATLFHQFT
-1342 NDTRGTAVKPYMTLN
+1342 NTAKGTAVKPYLTLN
-1357 WIHDTKRFGSEFDGV
+1357 WVHDTKSFGTAMDGV
-1372 RNTIDGSRNVGEVK
+1372 HDTIDGGRNFGEVK
-1386 LGVEGKL
+1386 LGVEG
-1393 RKNVNLWGSVGYQG
+1393 RITKNLNLWAYTGYQG
-1407 GTDGFR
+1407 GDHGYR
-1413 NVEALLGAKILF
+1413 NVEALVGVKALF

>member
-1 MPQSKEGKRYL
+1 
-12 RSALALAVAGA
+12 
-23 FAAMHPAWAD
+23 
-33 VPELETNSD
+33 
-42 GAYINVTAGTGTGE
+42 
-56 TQSVTGDAVS
+56 
-66 VTNSGNV
+66 
-73 HALTLT
+73 
-79 GTGNTILI
+79 
-87 DGTESVSI
+87 
-95 TANSQY
+95 
-101 APIANFSGNPW
+101 
-112 AETPSSYSAGG
+112 
-123 TIDIESAGTISL
+123 
-135 SNTAGGNNQVIDIEN
+135 
-150 GDSDTPLKLTVN
+150 
-162 GEKTAAQV
+162 
-170 VMTGNVLTQNE
+170 
-181 NTAAEINLTGT
+181 
-192 DSSLTGQV
+192 
-200 YAKDGAAITL
+200 
-210 NVDPK
+210 
-215 SGSTATVTGSGLADG
+215 
-230 TDSVMTVN
+230 MTVN

-243 LNGGYYALDGG
+243 LNGGYYALSGG
-254 TTTVTLTGNSVLT
+254 TTTVTLTGDTVLT
-267 APETTSGFSAV
+267 APSTTSGFSAV
-278 LGSLPTRPTSMSM
+278 LGSLPTRPT
-291 TCDGHGTCTTTVT
+291 TVTRTCTGNSCSYTVT
-304 IGVEIRA
+304 IGVDIRG
-311 VIGSITGKNVAGGA
+311 VVGFITNKNMAGGA
-325 MSGSSFTETTEAG
+325 ITGASYTAVTDPG
-338 TQVTGDFV
+338 TVVNGNLV
-346 AEDESTMKL
+346 AEDNSQMKL
-355 SIGGTLDG
+355 TIGGTL
-363 DVLSKG
+363 
-369 NSETTLTVSGTQTG
+369 
-383 GVDVE
+383 
-388 NGSSLTVTV
+388 NGYADAWYGSTADITVT
-397 DGTLNGD
+397 GD
-404 AEANQNSSNP
+404 
-414 SHSDLTLTIN
+414 
-424 GSMNGMVEAWDYS
+424 W
-437 TGDVTVSGSWVGE
+437 TGD
-450 STAYYTGENSVSIIG
+450 STAYYTDTNTIDLTGT
-465 SGSWTGDGWA
+465 WTGDADA
-475 YCGGTFGVSVADGA
+475 YLGGTLTAAIEEGA
-489 KWSGDAYSTD
+489 VWTGDAVSEGDEEDGY
-499 VENGVYAHLTADI
+499 GLLTANI
-512 AGTWEGD
+512 SGTWNGNAE
-519 AKSDYG
+519 SNYG
-525 AVLNANIAS
+525 AVLNANIKE

-617 IDVSGAWTGDAKAS
+617 IDLSGAWTGDASTEDTGSSMTITDAGTWTGNAAAASGSEMTIDVSGAWTGDAKAS

-673 SGSTMGITNTGV
+673 SGSTLGITNTGV

-691 ASASDGASLT
+691 AADGAALT

-723 TDAGVWNGSATVTD
+723 TDAGVWNGGATVAD

-798 GRMDVALNGT
+798 GRMDVTLNGT

-930 TLEPGVSV
+930 TPAPGVSV

-1042 VAGDSSNATF
+1042 VAGDSSNAAF

-1063 IYSLRKAGSGWYLMN
+1063 IYSLKKAGSGWYLMN
-1078 TVETPETVSG
+1078 TVETPENVSG

-1194 LMAGYAHES
+1194 LMTGFAHQS
-1203 AKTGSSV
+1203 SKTTSST
-1210 VNYQSKGKVSGF
+1210 VNYWTKGKVSGF
-1222 SGGLY
+1222 SGGVY
-1227 ATWMN
+1227 ATWLADGPA
-1232 SNATGDGPY
+1232 ATGPY
-1241 VDAWLQYQRFKNTV
+1241 ADTWLLYQRFK
-1255 TSSDYDVDETY
+1255 TSVSSGDYTGEDSY
-1266 HSKGFTGSLEAG
+1266 HAKGFTGSLEAG
-1278 YTFALKDWQNGAV
+1278 YTFGLKDWV
-1291 SNAARLRLEGQV
+1291 SASGVQNAARLQLQGQV

-1310 NNVTDSTGTVIEG
+1310 DSFVDNQGTLVEG
-1323 TGAGNVRTRIG
+1323 LGYGNVRTRLG
-1334 ATLFHLFT
+1334 ATLYHLFT
-1342 NDTRGTAVKPYMTLN
+1342 NDRTGTAVKPYLTVN
-1357 WIHDTKRFGSEFDGV
+1357 WLHDTKAFGTAFDTTE
-1372 RNTIDGSRNVGEVK
+1372 NHIQGSRNVGEVK
-1386 LGVEGKL
+1386 LGVEG
-1393 RKNVNLWGSVGYQG
+1393 RITKNLNLWAYTGYQG
-1407 GTDGFR
+1407 GDHGYR
-1413 NVEALLGAKILF
+1413 NVEALVGVKALF

>member
-1 MPQSKEGKRYL
+1 
-12 RSALALAVAGA
+12 
-23 FAAMHPAWAD
+23 
-33 VPELETNSD
+33 
-42 GAYINVTAGTGTGE
+42 
-56 TQSVTGDAVS
+56 
-66 VTNSGNV
+66 
-73 HALTLT
+73 
-79 GTGNTILI
+79 
-87 DGTESVSI
+87 
-95 TANSQY
+95 
-101 APIANFSGNPW
+101 
-112 AETPSSYSAGG
+112 
-123 TIDIESAGTISL
+123 
-135 SNTAGGNNQVIDIEN
+135 
-150 GDSDTPLKLTVN
+150 
-162 GEKTAAQV
+162 
-170 VMTGNVLTQNE
+170 MTGNVLTQNE

-215 SGSTATVTGSGLADG
+215 TGSTATVTGSGLADG

-254 TTTVTLTGNSVLT
+254 TTTVTLTGNSVQT
-267 APETTSGFSAV
+267 APEKTSGFSAV
-278 LGSLPTRPTSMSM
+278 HGSLPTREEESIF
-291 TCDGHGTCTTTVT
+291 TCTSSSCVRVVISPAT
-304 IGVEIRA
+304 EIKA
-311 VIGSITGKNVAGGA
+311 VIGSITEKNVAGGA
-325 MSGSSFTETTEAG
+325 MSGSSFTEITESG

-525 AVLNANIAS
+525 AVLNANIKE
-534 TGVWTGDAESIDS
+534 TGVWTGDAVSTDS

-558 NAGTWNGD
+558 NAGVWNGD
-566 AKASGASLL
+566 ARADGASLL
-575 TVDNTGTWTGDASTE
+575 TVDNSGTWTGDASTE
-590 DAGSSMTITD
+590 DTGSSMTITSS
-600 AGTWNGS
+600 GTWNGS
-607 ASAASASVMT
+607 AAAASGSVMT

-637 TITDSGVWNGSAA
+637 TITDSGVWNGSAT

-658 VSDLNQWTGDATATG
+658 VSDLNQWTGDAT
-673 SGSTMGITNTGV
+673 
-685 WSGNAS
+685 
-691 ASASDGASLT
+691 
-701 VSNLKEWTG
+701 
-710 DAKATGSGSTMEV
+710 
-723 TDAGVWNGSATVTD
+723 
-737 SAVMTVGALQTWNGN
+737 
-752 ATVTDSGSK
+752 
-761 LTVSLPG
+761 
-768 TWNGNA
+768 
-774 SVSAGTMTLAL
+774 
-785 DGTWTG
+785 
-791 DAAVSNA
+791 VSNA

-833 SATKGSAVALNIKG
+833 FATKGSAVALNIKG

-873 TKTETTADTT
+873 TMTETTADTT

-914 TEATGTDDAA
+914 TEATGTGDAA

-930 TLEPGVSV
+930 TPAPGVSV

-958 NIGGG
+958 NIGDG

-983 NGDYTANN
+983 NGDYTASN
-991 ATLNMTA
+991 ATLNMSA
-998 SLSGANSASDLLAV
+998 SLSGENSASDLLTV
-1012 TGAATGATTINVTP
+1012 TGAATGATTINVTAFP
-1026 VMSTGEP
+1026 STGEP

-1042 VAGDSSNATF
+1042 VTGDSSNATF
-1052 TMPGTLKSGAY
+1052 TMPRTLKSGAY

-1334 ATLFHLFT
+1334 ATLFHMFT
-1342 NDTRGTAVKPYMTLN
+1342 NDTRGTAVKPYLTLN

>member
-1 MPQSKEGKRYL
+1 
-12 RSALALAVAGA
+12 
-23 FAAMHPAWAD
+23 
-33 VPELETNSD
+33 
-42 GAYINVTAGTGTGE
+42 
-56 TQSVTGDAVS
+56 
-66 VTNSGNV
+66 
-73 HALTLT
+73 
-79 GTGNTILI
+79 
-87 DGTESVSI
+87 
-95 TANSQY
+95 
-101 APIANFSGNPW
+101 
-112 AETPSSYSAGG
+112 
-123 TIDIESAGTISL
+123 
-135 SNTAGGNNQVIDIEN
+135 
-150 GDSDTPLKLTVN
+150 
-162 GEKTAAQV
+162 
-170 VMTGNVLTQNE
+170 MTGNVLTQNE

-215 SGSTATVTGSGLADG
+215 TGSTATVTGSGLADG

-254 TTTVTLTGNSVLT
+254 TTTVTLTGNSVQT
-267 APETTSGFSAV
+267 APEKTSGFSAV
-278 LGSLPTRPTSMSM
+278 HGSLPTREEESIF
-291 TCDGHGTCTTTVT
+291 TCTNSSCVRVVISPAT
-304 IGVEIRA
+304 EIKA
-311 VIGSITGKNVAGGA
+311 VIGSITEKNVAGGA
-325 MSGSSFTETTEAG
+325 MSGSSFTEITESG

-525 AVLNANIAS
+525 AVLNANIKE
-534 TGVWTGDAESIDS
+534 TGVWTGDAVSTDS

-558 NAGTWNGD
+558 NAGVWNGD
-566 AKASGASLL
+566 ARADGASLL
-575 TVDNTGTWTGDASTE
+575 TVDNSGTWTGDASTE
-590 DAGSSMTITD
+590 DTGSSMTITSS
-600 AGTWNGS
+600 GTWNGS
-607 ASAASASVMT
+607 AAAASGSVMT

-637 TITDSGVWNGSAA
+637 TITDSGVWNGSAT

-658 VSDLNQWTGDATATG
+658 VSDLNQWTGDAT
-673 SGSTMGITNTGV
+673 
-685 WSGNAS
+685 
-691 ASASDGASLT
+691 
-701 VSNLKEWTG
+701 
-710 DAKATGSGSTMEV
+710 
-723 TDAGVWNGSATVTD
+723 
-737 SAVMTVGALQTWNGN
+737 
-752 ATVTDSGSK
+752 
-761 LTVSLPG
+761 
-768 TWNGNA
+768 
-774 SVSAGTMTLAL
+774 
-785 DGTWTG
+785 
-791 DAAVSNA
+791 VSNA

-914 TEATGTDDAA
+914 TEATGTGDAA

-930 TLEPGVSV
+930 TPAPGVSV

-958 NIGGG
+958 NIGDG

-983 NGDYTANN
+983 NGDYTASN
-991 ATLNMTA
+991 ATLNMSA
-998 SLSGANSASDLLAV
+998 SLSGENSASDLLTV
-1012 TGAATGATTINVTP
+1012 TGAATGATTINVTAFP
-1026 VMSTGEP
+1026 STGEP

-1042 VAGDSSNATF
+1042 VTGDSSNATF
-1052 TMPGTLKSGAY
+1052 TMPRTLKSGAY

-1147 WVRTAGGHT
+1147 WIRTAGGHT

-1203 AKTGSSV
+1203 NKTGSDTADYS
-1210 VNYQSKGKVSGF
+1210 SKGKVSGF

-1241 VDAWLQYQRFKNTV
+1241 VDAWLQYQRFKNT
-1255 TSSDYDVDETY
+1255 TSVGNYAEEESY

-1291 SNAARLRLEGQV
+1291 SNATRLRLEGQV

-1310 NNVTDSTGTVIEG
+1310 DNVIDSTGTLVQG
-1323 TGAGNVRTRIG
+1323 TGAGNVRTRLG
-1334 ATLFHLFT
+1334 ATLFHQFT
-1342 NDTRGTAVKPYMTLN
+1342 NTAKGTAVKPYLTLN
-1357 WIHDTKRFGSEFDGV
+1357 WVHDTKSFGTAMDGV
-1372 RNTIDGSRNVGEVK
+1372 HDTIDGGRNFGEVK
-1386 LGVEGKL
+1386 LGVEG
-1393 RKNVNLWGSVGYQG
+1393 RITKNLNLWAYTGYQG
-1407 GTDGFR
+1407 GDHGYR
-1413 NVEALLGAKILF
+1413 NVEALVGVKALF

>member
-66 VTNSGNV
+66 ITNSGNA

-101 APIANFSGNPW
+101 APISNFSGNPW

-123 TIDIESAGTISL
+123 TIDIESDGTVTL

-215 SGSTATVTGSGLADG
+215 TGSTATVTGSGLADG

-254 TTTVTLTGNSVLT
+254 TTTVTLTGNSVQT
-267 APETTSGFSAV
+267 APEKTSGFSAV
-278 LGSLPTRPTSMSM
+278 HGSLPTREEESIF
-291 TCDGHGTCTTTVT
+291 TCTSSSCVRVVISPAT
-304 IGVEIRA
+304 EIKA
-311 VIGSITGKNVAGGA
+311 VIGSITEKNVAGGA
-325 MSGSSFTETTEAG
+325 MSGSSFTEITESG

-383 GVDVE
+383 DVDVE
-388 NGSSLTVTV
+388 NSSSLTVTV

-525 AVLNANIAS
+525 AVLNANIKE
-534 TGVWTGDAESIDS
+534 TGVWTGDAVSTDS

-558 NAGTWNGD
+558 NAGVWNGD
-566 AKASGASLL
+566 ARADGASLL
-575 TVDNTGTWTGDASTE
+575 TVDNSGTWTGDASTE
-590 DAGSSMTITD
+590 DTGSSMTITSS
-600 AGTWNGS
+600 GTWNGS
-607 ASAASASVMT
+607 AAAASGSVMT

-637 TITDSGVWNGSAA
+637 TITDSGVWNGSAT

-658 VSDLNQWTGDATATG
+658 VSDLNQWTGDAT
-673 SGSTMGITNTGV
+673 
-685 WSGNAS
+685 
-691 ASASDGASLT
+691 
-701 VSNLKEWTG
+701 
-710 DAKATGSGSTMEV
+710 
-723 TDAGVWNGSATVTD
+723 
-737 SAVMTVGALQTWNGN
+737 
-752 ATVTDSGSK
+752 
-761 LTVSLPG
+761 
-768 TWNGNA
+768 
-774 SVSAGTMTLAL
+774 
-785 DGTWTG
+785 
-791 DAAVSNA
+791 VSNA

-914 TEATGTDDAA
+914 TEATGTGDAA

-930 TLEPGVSV
+930 TPAPGVSV

-958 NIGGG
+958 NIGDG

-983 NGDYTANN
+983 NGDYTASN
-991 ATLNMTA
+991 ATLNMSA
-998 SLSGANSASDLLAV
+998 SLSGENSASDLLTV
-1012 TGAATGATTINVTP
+1012 TGAATGATTINVTAFP
-1026 VMSTGEP
+1026 STGEP

-1042 VAGDSSNATF
+1042 VTGDSSNATF
-1052 TMPGTLKSGAY
+1052 TMPRTLKSGAY

-1147 WVRTAGGHT
+1147 WIRTAGGHT

-1203 AKTGSSV
+1203 NKTGSDTADYS
-1210 VNYQSKGKVSGF
+1210 SKGKVSGF

-1241 VDAWLQYQRFKNTV
+1241 VDAWLQYQRFKNT
-1255 TSSDYDVDETY
+1255 TSVGNYAEEESY

-1291 SNAARLRLEGQV
+1291 SNATRLRLEGQV

-1310 NNVTDSTGTVIEG
+1310 DNVIDSTGTLVQG
-1323 TGAGNVRTRIG
+1323 TGAGNVRTRLG
-1334 ATLFHLFT
+1334 ATLFHQFT
-1342 NDTRGTAVKPYMTLN
+1342 NTAKGTAVKPYLTLN
-1357 WIHDTKRFGSEFDGV
+1357 WVHDTKSFGTAMDGV
-1372 RNTIDGSRNVGEVK
+1372 HDTIDGGRNFGEVK
-1386 LGVEGKL
+1386 LGVEG
-1393 RKNVNLWGSVGYQG
+1393 RITKNLNLWAYTGYQG
-1407 GTDGFR
+1407 GDHGYR
-1413 NVEALLGAKILF
+1413 NVETLVGVKALF

>member
-1 MPQSKEGKRYL
+1 
-12 RSALALAVAGA
+12 
-23 FAAMHPAWAD
+23 
-33 VPELETNSD
+33 
-42 GAYINVTAGTGTGE
+42 
-56 TQSVTGDAVS
+56 
-66 VTNSGNV
+66 
-73 HALTLT
+73 
-79 GTGNTILI
+79 
-87 DGTESVSI
+87 
-95 TANSQY
+95 
-101 APIANFSGNPW
+101 
-112 AETPSSYSAGG
+112 
-123 TIDIESAGTISL
+123 
-135 SNTAGGNNQVIDIEN
+135 
-150 GDSDTPLKLTVN
+150 
-162 GEKTAAQV
+162 
-170 VMTGNVLTQNE
+170 MTGNVLTQNE

-215 SGSTATVTGSGLADG
+215 TGSTATVTGSGLADG

-254 TTTVTLTGNSVLT
+254 TTTVTLTGNSVQT
-267 APETTSGFSAV
+267 APEKTSGFSAV
-278 LGSLPTRPTSMSM
+278 HGSLPTREEESIF
-291 TCDGHGTCTTTVT
+291 TCTSSSCVRVVISPAT
-304 IGVEIRA
+304 EIKA
-311 VIGSITGKNVAGGA
+311 VIGSITEKNVAGGA
-325 MSGSSFTETTEAG
+325 MSGSSFTEITESG

-525 AVLNANIAS
+525 AVLNANIKE
-534 TGVWTGDAESIDS
+534 TGVWTGDAVSTDS

-558 NAGTWNGD
+558 NAGVWNGD
-566 AKASGASLL
+566 ARADGASLL
-575 TVDNTGTWTGDASTE
+575 TVDNSGTWTGDASTE
-590 DAGSSMTITD
+590 DTGSSMTITSS
-600 AGTWNGS
+600 GTWNGS
-607 ASAASASVMT
+607 AAAASGSVMT

-637 TITDSGVWNGSAA
+637 TITDSGVWNGSAT

-658 VSDLNQWTGDATATG
+658 VSDLNQWTGDAT
-673 SGSTMGITNTGV
+673 
-685 WSGNAS
+685 
-691 ASASDGASLT
+691 
-701 VSNLKEWTG
+701 
-710 DAKATGSGSTMEV
+710 
-723 TDAGVWNGSATVTD
+723 
-737 SAVMTVGALQTWNGN
+737 
-752 ATVTDSGSK
+752 
-761 LTVSLPG
+761 
-768 TWNGNA
+768 
-774 SVSAGTMTLAL
+774 
-785 DGTWTG
+785 
-791 DAAVSNA
+791 VSNA

-914 TEATGTDDAA
+914 TEATGTGDAA

-930 TLEPGVSV
+930 TPAPGVSV

-958 NIGGG
+958 NIGDG

-983 NGDYTANN
+983 NGDYTASN
-991 ATLNMTA
+991 ATLNMSA
-998 SLSGANSASDLLAV
+998 SLSGENSASDLLTV
-1012 TGAATGATTINVTP
+1012 TRAATGATTINVTAFP
-1026 VMSTGEP
+1026 STGEP

-1042 VAGDSSNATF
+1042 VTGDSSNATF
-1052 TMPGTLKSGAY
+1052 TMPRTLKSGAY

-1147 WVRTAGGHT
+1147 WIRTAGGHT

-1203 AKTGSSV
+1203 NKTGSDTADYS
-1210 VNYQSKGKVSGF
+1210 SKGKVSGF

-1241 VDAWLQYQRFKNTV
+1241 VDAWLQYQRFKNT
-1255 TSSDYDVDETY
+1255 TSVGNYAEEESY

-1291 SNAARLRLEGQV
+1291 SNATRLRLEGQV

-1310 NNVTDSTGTVIEG
+1310 DNVIDSTGTLVQG
-1323 TGAGNVRTRIG
+1323 TGAGNVRTRLG
-1334 ATLFHLFT
+1334 ATLFHQFT
-1342 NDTRGTAVKPYMTLN
+1342 NTAKGTAVKPYLTLN
-1357 WIHDTKRFGSEFDGV
+1357 WVHDTKSFGTAMDGV
-1372 RNTIDGSRNVGEVK
+1372 HDTIDGGRNFGEVK
-1386 LGVEGKL
+1386 LGVEG
-1393 RKNVNLWGSVGYQG
+1393 RITKNLNLWAYTGYQG
-1407 GTDGFR
+1407 GDHGYR
-1413 NVEALLGAKILF
+1413 NVEALVGVKALF

>member
-1 MPQSKEGKRYL
+1 M
-12 RSALALAVAGA
+12 
-23 FAAMHPAWAD
+23 
-33 VPELETNSD
+33 
-42 GAYINVTAGTGTGE
+42 
-56 TQSVTGDAVS
+56 
-66 VTNSGNV
+66 
-73 HALTLT
+73 
-79 GTGNTILI
+79 
-87 DGTESVSI
+87 
-95 TANSQY
+95 
-101 APIANFSGNPW
+101 
-112 AETPSSYSAGG
+112 
-123 TIDIESAGTISL
+123 
-135 SNTAGGNNQVIDIEN
+135 
-150 GDSDTPLKLTVN
+150 
-162 GEKTAAQV
+162 
-170 VMTGNVLTQNE
+170 
-181 NTAAEINLTGT
+181 
-192 DSSLTGQV
+192 
-200 YAKDGAAITL
+200 
-210 NVDPK
+210 
-215 SGSTATVTGSGLADG
+215 
-230 TDSVMTVN
+230 
-238 ANNAV
+238 
-243 LNGGYYALDGG
+243 
-254 TTTVTLTGNSVLT
+254 
-267 APETTSGFSAV
+267 
-278 LGSLPTRPTSMSM
+278 
-291 TCDGHGTCTTTVT
+291 
-304 IGVEIRA
+304 
-311 VIGSITGKNVAGGA
+311 
-325 MSGSSFTETTEAG
+325 
-338 TQVTGDFV
+338 TGDFV

-475 YCGGTFGVSVADGA
+475 YCGGTFGVSVADEA

-525 AVLNANIAS
+525 AVLNANIKE
-534 TGVWTGDAESIDS
+534 TGVWTGDAVSTDS

-558 NAGTWNGD
+558 NAGVWNGD
-566 AKASGASLL
+566 ARADGASLL
-575 TVDNTGTWTGDASTE
+575 TVDNSGTWTGDASTE
-590 DAGSSMTITD
+590 DTGSSMTITSS
-600 AGTWNGS
+600 GTWNGS
-607 ASAASASVMT
+607 AAAASGSVMT

-637 TITDSGVWNGSAA
+637 TITDSGVWNGSA
-650 AESGAAVT
+650 T
-658 VSDLNQWTGDATATG
+658 VA
-673 SGSTMGITNTGV
+673 
-685 WSGNAS
+685 
-691 ASASDGASLT
+691 
-701 VSNLKEWTG
+701 
-710 DAKATGSGSTMEV
+710 
-723 TDAGVWNGSATVTD
+723 D

-914 TEATGTDDAA
+914 TEATGTGDAA

-930 TLEPGVSV
+930 TPAPGVSV

-958 NIGGG
+958 NIGDG

-983 NGDYTANN
+983 NGDYTASN
-991 ATLNMTA
+991 ATLNMSA
-998 SLSGANSASDLLAV
+998 SLSGENSASDLLTV
-1012 TGAATGATTINVTP
+1012 TGAATGATTINVTAFP
-1026 VMSTGEP
+1026 STGEP

-1042 VAGDSSNATF
+1042 VTGDSSNATF
-1052 TMPGTLKSGAY
+1052 TMPRTLKSGAY

-1147 WVRTAGGHT
+1147 WIRTAGGHT

-1203 AKTGSSV
+1203 NKTGSDTADYS
-1210 VNYQSKGKVSGF
+1210 SKGKVSGF

-1241 VDAWLQYQRFKNTV
+1241 VDAWLQYQRFKNT
-1255 TSSDYDVDETY
+1255 TSVGNYAEEESY

-1291 SNAARLRLEGQV
+1291 SNVTRLRLEGQV

-1310 NNVTDSTGTVIEG
+1310 DNVIDSTGTLVQG
-1323 TGAGNVRTRIG
+1323 TGAGNVRTRLG
-1334 ATLFHLFT
+1334 ATLFHQFT
-1342 NDTRGTAVKPYMTLN
+1342 NTAKGTAVKPYLTLN
-1357 WIHDTKRFGSEFDGV
+1357 WVHDTKSFGTAMDGV
-1372 RNTIDGSRNVGEVK
+1372 HDTIDGGRNFGEVK
-1386 LGVEGKL
+1386 LGVEG
-1393 RKNVNLWGSVGYQG
+1393 RITKNLNLWAYTGYQG
-1407 GTDGFR
+1407 GDHGYR
-1413 NVEALLGAKILF
+1413 NVEALVGVKALF

>member
-66 VTNSGNV
+66 ITNSGNA

-101 APIANFSGNPW
+101 APISNFSGNPW
-112 AETPSSYSAGG
+112 AETPSSYSVGG
-123 TIDIESAGTISL
+123 TIDIESDGTVTL

-215 SGSTATVTGSGLADG
+215 TGSTATVTGSGLADG

-254 TTTVTLTGNSVLT
+254 TTTVTLTGNSVQT
-267 APETTSGFSAV
+267 APEKTSGFSAV
-278 LGSLPTRPTSMSM
+278 HGSLPTREEESIF
-291 TCDGHGTCTTTVT
+291 TCTSSSCVRVVISPAT
-304 IGVEIRA
+304 EIKA
-311 VIGSITGKNVAGGA
+311 VIGSITEKNVAGGA
-325 MSGSSFTETTEAG
+325 MSGSSFTEITESG

-525 AVLNANIAS
+525 AVLNANIKE
-534 TGVWTGDAESIDS
+534 TGVWTGDAVSTDS

-558 NAGTWNGD
+558 NARVWNGD
-566 AKASGASLL
+566 ARADGASLL
-575 TVDNTGTWTGDASTE
+575 TVDNSGTWTGDASTE
-590 DAGSSMTITD
+590 DTGSSMTITSS
-600 AGTWNGS
+600 GTWNGS
-607 ASAASASVMT
+607 AAAASGSVMT

-637 TITDSGVWNGSAA
+637 TITDSGVWNGSAT

-685 WSGNAS
+685 WSGN

-723 TDAGVWNGSATVTD
+723 TDAGVWNGSATVAD
-737 SAVMTVGALQTWNGN
+737 SVVMTVGALQTWNGN

-914 TEATGTDDAA
+914 TEATGTGDAA

-930 TLEPGVSV
+930 TPAPGVSV

-958 NIGGG
+958 NIGDG

-983 NGDYTANN
+983 NGDYTASN
-991 ATLNMTA
+991 ATLNMSA
-998 SLSGANSASDLLAV
+998 SLSGENSASDLLTV
-1012 TGAATGATTINVTP
+1012 TGAATGATTINVTAFP
-1026 VMSTGEP
+1026 STGEP

-1042 VAGDSSNATF
+1042 VTGDSSNATF
-1052 TMPGTLKSGAY
+1052 TMPRTLKSGAY

-1147 WVRTAGGHT
+1147 WIRTAGGHT

-1203 AKTGSSV
+1203 NKTGSDTADYS
-1210 VNYQSKGKVSGF
+1210 SKGKVSGF

-1241 VDAWLQYQRFKNTV
+1241 VDAWLQYQRFKNT
-1255 TSSDYDVDETY
+1255 TSVGNYAEEESY

-1291 SNAARLRLEGQV
+1291 SNATRLRLEGQV

-1310 NNVTDSTGTVIEG
+1310 DNVIDSTGTLVQG
-1323 TGAGNVRTRIG
+1323 TGAGNVRTRLG
-1334 ATLFHLFT
+1334 ATLFHQFT
-1342 NDTRGTAVKPYMTLN
+1342 NTAKGTAVKPYLTLN
-1357 WIHDTKRFGSEFDGV
+1357 WVHDTKSFGTAMDGV
-1372 RNTIDGSRNVGEVK
+1372 HDTIDGGRNFGEVK
-1386 LGVEGKL
+1386 LGVEG
-1393 RKNVNLWGSVGYQG
+1393 RITKNLNLWAYTGYQG
-1407 GTDGFR
+1407 GDHGYR
-1413 NVEALLGAKILF
+1413 NVEALVGVKALF

>member
-1 MPQSKEGKRYL
+1 
-12 RSALALAVAGA
+12 
-23 FAAMHPAWAD
+23 
-33 VPELETNSD
+33 
-42 GAYINVTAGTGTGE
+42 
-56 TQSVTGDAVS
+56 
-66 VTNSGNV
+66 
-73 HALTLT
+73 
-79 GTGNTILI
+79 
-87 DGTESVSI
+87 
-95 TANSQY
+95 
-101 APIANFSGNPW
+101 
-112 AETPSSYSAGG
+112 
-123 TIDIESAGTISL
+123 
-135 SNTAGGNNQVIDIEN
+135 
-150 GDSDTPLKLTVN
+150 
-162 GEKTAAQV
+162 
-170 VMTGNVLTQNE
+170 MTGNVLTQNE

-215 SGSTATVTGSGLADG
+215 TGSTATVTGSGLADG

-254 TTTVTLTGNSVLT
+254 TTTVTLTGNSVQT
-267 APETTSGFSAV
+267 APEKTSGFSAV
-278 LGSLPTRPTSMSM
+278 HGSLPTREEESIF
-291 TCDGHGTCTTTVT
+291 TCTSSSCVRVVISPAT
-304 IGVEIRA
+304 EIKA
-311 VIGSITGKNVAGGA
+311 VIGSITEKNVAGGA
-325 MSGSSFTETTEAG
+325 MSGSSFTEITESG

-525 AVLNANIAS
+525 AVLNANIKE
-534 TGVWTGDAESIDS
+534 TGVWTGDAVSTDS

-558 NAGTWNGD
+558 NAGVWNGD
-566 AKASGASLL
+566 ARADGASLL
-575 TVDNTGTWTGDASTE
+575 TVDNSGTWTGDASTE
-590 DAGSSMTITD
+590 DTGSSMTITSS
-600 AGTWNGS
+600 GTWNGS
-607 ASAASASVMT
+607 AAAASGSVMT

-637 TITDSGVWNGSAA
+637 TITDSGVWNGSAT

-658 VSDLNQWTGDATATG
+658 VSDLNQWTGDAT
-673 SGSTMGITNTGV
+673 
-685 WSGNAS
+685 
-691 ASASDGASLT
+691 
-701 VSNLKEWTG
+701 
-710 DAKATGSGSTMEV
+710 
-723 TDAGVWNGSATVTD
+723 
-737 SAVMTVGALQTWNGN
+737 
-752 ATVTDSGSK
+752 
-761 LTVSLPG
+761 
-768 TWNGNA
+768 
-774 SVSAGTMTLAL
+774 
-785 DGTWTG
+785 
-791 DAAVSNA
+791 VSNA

-914 TEATGTDDAA
+914 TEATGTGDAA

-930 TLEPGVSV
+930 TPAPGVSV

-958 NIGGG
+958 NIGDG

-983 NGDYTANN
+983 NGDYTASN
-991 ATLNMTA
+991 ATLNMSA
-998 SLSGANSASDLLAV
+998 SLSGENSASDLLTV
-1012 TGAATGATTINVTP
+1012 TGAATGATTINVTAFP
-1026 VMSTGEP
+1026 STGEP

-1042 VAGDSSNATF
+1042 VTGDSSNATF
-1052 TMPGTLKSGAY
+1052 TMPRTLKSGAY

-1097 SAHVIRPEIASYAN
+1097 SAHMIRPEIASYAN

-1147 WVRTAGGHT
+1147 WIRTAGGHT

-1203 AKTGSSV
+1203 NKTGSDTADYS
-1210 VNYQSKGKVSGF
+1210 SKGKVSGF

-1241 VDAWLQYQRFKNTV
+1241 VDAWLQYQRFKNT
-1255 TSSDYDVDETY
+1255 TSVGNYAEEESY

-1291 SNAARLRLEGQV
+1291 SNATRLRLEGQV

-1310 NNVTDSTGTVIEG
+1310 DNVIDSTGTLVQG
-1323 TGAGNVRTRIG
+1323 TGAGNVRTRLG
-1334 ATLFHLFT
+1334 ATLFHQFT
-1342 NDTRGTAVKPYMTLN
+1342 NTAKGTAVKPYLTLN
-1357 WIHDTKRFGSEFDGV
+1357 WVHDTKSFGTAMDGV
-1372 RNTIDGSRNVGEVK
+1372 HDTIDGGRNFGEVK
-1386 LGVEGKL
+1386 LGVEG
-1393 RKNVNLWGSVGYQG
+1393 RITKNLNLWAYTGYQG
-1407 GTDGFR
+1407 GDHGYR
-1413 NVEALLGAKILF
+1413 NVEALVGVKALF

>member
-1 MPQSKEGKRYL
+1 
-12 RSALALAVAGA
+12 
-23 FAAMHPAWAD
+23 
-33 VPELETNSD
+33 
-42 GAYINVTAGTGTGE
+42 
-56 TQSVTGDAVS
+56 
-66 VTNSGNV
+66 
-73 HALTLT
+73 
-79 GTGNTILI
+79 
-87 DGTESVSI
+87 
-95 TANSQY
+95 
-101 APIANFSGNPW
+101 
-112 AETPSSYSAGG
+112 
-123 TIDIESAGTISL
+123 
-135 SNTAGGNNQVIDIEN
+135 
-150 GDSDTPLKLTVN
+150 
-162 GEKTAAQV
+162 
-170 VMTGNVLTQNE
+170 MTGNVLTQNE

-215 SGSTATVTGSGLADG
+215 TGSTATVTGSGLADG

-254 TTTVTLTGNSVLT
+254 TTTVTLTGNSVQT
-267 APETTSGFSAV
+267 APEKTSGFSAV
-278 LGSLPTRPTSMSM
+278 HGSLPTREEESIF
-291 TCDGHGTCTTTVT
+291 TCTSSSCVRVVISPAT
-304 IGVEIRA
+304 EIKA
-311 VIGSITGKNVAGGA
+311 VIGSITEKNVAGGA
-325 MSGSSFTETTEAG
+325 MSGSSFTEITESG

-525 AVLNANIAS
+525 AVLNANIKE
-534 TGVWTGDAESIDS
+534 TGVWTGDAVSTDS

-558 NAGTWNGD
+558 NAGVWNGD
-566 AKASGASLL
+566 ARADGASLL
-575 TVDNTGTWTGDASTE
+575 TVDNSGTWTGDASTE
-590 DAGSSMTITD
+590 DTGSSMTITSS
-600 AGTWNGS
+600 GTWNGS
-607 ASAASASVMT
+607 AAAASGSVMT

-637 TITDSGVWNGSAA
+637 TITDSGVWNGSAT

-658 VSDLNQWTGDATATG
+658 VSDLNQWTGDAT
-673 SGSTMGITNTGV
+673 
-685 WSGNAS
+685 
-691 ASASDGASLT
+691 
-701 VSNLKEWTG
+701 
-710 DAKATGSGSTMEV
+710 
-723 TDAGVWNGSATVTD
+723 
-737 SAVMTVGALQTWNGN
+737 
-752 ATVTDSGSK
+752 
-761 LTVSLPG
+761 
-768 TWNGNA
+768 
-774 SVSAGTMTLAL
+774 
-785 DGTWTG
+785 
-791 DAAVSNA
+791 VSNA

-914 TEATGTDDAA
+914 TEATGTGDAA

-930 TLEPGVSV
+930 TPAPGVSV

-958 NIGGG
+958 NIGDG

-983 NGDYTANN
+983 NGDYTASN
-991 ATLNMTA
+991 ATLNMSA
-998 SLSGANSASDLLAV
+998 SLSGENSASDLLTV
-1012 TGAATGATTINVTP
+1012 TGAATGATTINVTAFP
-1026 VMSTGEP
+1026 STGEP

-1042 VAGDSSNATF
+1042 VTGDSSNATF
-1052 TMPGTLKSGAY
+1052 TMPRTLKSGAY

-1147 WVRTAGGHT
+1147 WIRTAGGHT

-1203 AKTGSSV
+1203 NKTGSDTADYS
-1210 VNYQSKGKVSGF
+1210 SKGKVSGF

-1241 VDAWLQYQRFKNTV
+1241 VDAWLQYQRFKNT
-1255 TSSDYDVDETY
+1255 TSVGNYAEEESY

-1291 SNAARLRLEGQV
+1291 SNPTRLRLEGQV

-1310 NNVTDSTGTVIEG
+1310 DNVIDSTGTLVQG
-1323 TGAGNVRTRIG
+1323 TGAGNVRTRLG
-1334 ATLFHLFT
+1334 ATLFHQFT
-1342 NDTRGTAVKPYMTLN
+1342 NTAKGTAVKPYLTLN
-1357 WIHDTKRFGSEFDGV
+1357 WVHDTKSFGTAMDGV
-1372 RNTIDGSRNVGEVK
+1372 HDTIDGGRNFGEVK
-1386 LGVEGKL
+1386 LGVEG
-1393 RKNVNLWGSVGYQG
+1393 RITKNLNLWAYTGYQG
-1407 GTDGFR
+1407 GDHGYR
-1413 NVEALLGAKILF
+1413 NVEALVGVKALF

>member
-1 MPQSKEGKRYL
+1 
-12 RSALALAVAGA
+12 
-23 FAAMHPAWAD
+23 
-33 VPELETNSD
+33 
-42 GAYINVTAGTGTGE
+42 
-56 TQSVTGDAVS
+56 
-66 VTNSGNV
+66 
-73 HALTLT
+73 
-79 GTGNTILI
+79 
-87 DGTESVSI
+87 
-95 TANSQY
+95 
-101 APIANFSGNPW
+101 
-112 AETPSSYSAGG
+112 
-123 TIDIESAGTISL
+123 
-135 SNTAGGNNQVIDIEN
+135 
-150 GDSDTPLKLTVN
+150 
-162 GEKTAAQV
+162 
-170 VMTGNVLTQNE
+170 MTGNVLTQNE

-215 SGSTATVTGSGLADG
+215 TGSTATVTGSGLADG

-254 TTTVTLTGNSVLT
+254 TTTVTLTGNSVQT
-267 APETTSGFSAV
+267 APEKTSGFSAV
-278 LGSLPTRPTSMSM
+278 HGSLPTREEESIF
-291 TCDGHGTCTTTVT
+291 TCTSSSCVRVVISPAT
-304 IGVEIRA
+304 EIKA
-311 VIGSITGKNVAGGA
+311 VIGSITEKNVAGGA
-325 MSGSSFTETTEAG
+325 MSGSSFTEITESG

-525 AVLNANIAS
+525 AVLNANIKE
-534 TGVWTGDAESIDS
+534 TGVWTGDAVSTDS

-558 NAGTWNGD
+558 NAGVWNGD
-566 AKASGASLL
+566 ARADGASLL
-575 TVDNTGTWTGDASTE
+575 TVDNSGTWTGDASTE
-590 DAGSSMTITD
+590 DTGSSMTITSS
-600 AGTWNGS
+600 GTWNGS
-607 ASAASASVMT
+607 AAAASGSVMT

-637 TITDSGVWNGSAA
+637 TITDSGVWNGSAT

-658 VSDLNQWTGDATATG
+658 VSDLNQWTGDAT
-673 SGSTMGITNTGV
+673 
-685 WSGNAS
+685 
-691 ASASDGASLT
+691 
-701 VSNLKEWTG
+701 
-710 DAKATGSGSTMEV
+710 
-723 TDAGVWNGSATVTD
+723 
-737 SAVMTVGALQTWNGN
+737 
-752 ATVTDSGSK
+752 
-761 LTVSLPG
+761 
-768 TWNGNA
+768 
-774 SVSAGTMTLAL
+774 
-785 DGTWTG
+785 
-791 DAAVSNA
+791 VSNA

-914 TEATGTDDAA
+914 TEATGTGDAA

-930 TLEPGVSV
+930 TPAPGVSV

-958 NIGGG
+958 NIGDG

-983 NGDYTANN
+983 NGDYTASN
-991 ATLNMTA
+991 ATLNMSA
-998 SLSGANSASDLLAV
+998 SLSGENSASDLLTV
-1012 TGAATGATTINVTP
+1012 TGAATGATTINVTAFP
-1026 VMSTGEP
+1026 STGEP
-1033 KADGVELVS
+1033 KADGVELVP
-1042 VAGDSSNATF
+1042 VTGDSSNATF
-1052 TMPGTLKSGAY
+1052 TMPRTLKSGAY

-1147 WVRTAGGHT
+1147 WIRTAGGHT

-1203 AKTGSSV
+1203 NKTGSDTADYS
-1210 VNYQSKGKVSGF
+1210 SKGKVSGF

-1241 VDAWLQYQRFKNTV
+1241 VDAWLQYQRFKNT
-1255 TSSDYDVDETY
+1255 TSVGNYAEEESY

-1291 SNAARLRLEGQV
+1291 SNATRLRLEGQV

-1310 NNVTDSTGTVIEG
+1310 DNVIDSTGTLVQG
-1323 TGAGNVRTRIG
+1323 TGAGNVRTRLG
-1334 ATLFHLFT
+1334 ATLFHQFT
-1342 NDTRGTAVKPYMTLN
+1342 NTAKGTAVKPYLTLN
-1357 WIHDTKRFGSEFDGV
+1357 WVHDTKSFGTAMDGV
-1372 RNTIDGSRNVGEVK
+1372 HDTIDGGRNFGEVK
-1386 LGVEGKL
+1386 LGVEG
-1393 RKNVNLWGSVGYQG
+1393 RITKNLNLWAYTGYQG
-1407 GTDGFR
+1407 GDHGYR
-1413 NVEALLGAKILF
+1413 NVEALVGVKALF

>member
-1 MPQSKEGKRYL
+1 
-12 RSALALAVAGA
+12 
-23 FAAMHPAWAD
+23 
-33 VPELETNSD
+33 
-42 GAYINVTAGTGTGE
+42 
-56 TQSVTGDAVS
+56 
-66 VTNSGNV
+66 
-73 HALTLT
+73 
-79 GTGNTILI
+79 
-87 DGTESVSI
+87 
-95 TANSQY
+95 
-101 APIANFSGNPW
+101 
-112 AETPSSYSAGG
+112 
-123 TIDIESAGTISL
+123 
-135 SNTAGGNNQVIDIEN
+135 
-150 GDSDTPLKLTVN
+150 
-162 GEKTAAQV
+162 
-170 VMTGNVLTQNE
+170 MTGNVLTQNE

-215 SGSTATVTGSGLADG
+215 TGSTATVTGSGLADG

-254 TTTVTLTGNSVLT
+254 TTTVTLTGNSVQT
-267 APETTSGFSAV
+267 APEKTSGFSAV
-278 LGSLPTRPTSMSM
+278 HGSLPTREEESIF
-291 TCDGHGTCTTTVT
+291 TCTSSSCVRVVISPAT
-304 IGVEIRA
+304 EIKA
-311 VIGSITGKNVAGGA
+311 VIGSITEKNVAGGA
-325 MSGSSFTETTEAG
+325 MSGSSFTEITESG

-525 AVLNANIAS
+525 AVLNANIKE
-534 TGVWTGDAESIDS
+534 TGVWTGDAVSTDS

-558 NAGTWNGD
+558 NAGVWNGD
-566 AKASGASLL
+566 ARADGASLL
-575 TVDNTGTWTGDASTE
+575 TVDNSGTWTGDASTE
-590 DAGSSMTITD
+590 DTGSSMTITSS
-600 AGTWNGS
+600 GTWNGS
-607 ASAASASVMT
+607 AAAASGSVMT

-637 TITDSGVWNGSAA
+637 TITDSGVWNGSAT

-658 VSDLNQWTGDATATG
+658 VSDLNQWTGDAT
-673 SGSTMGITNTGV
+673 
-685 WSGNAS
+685 
-691 ASASDGASLT
+691 
-701 VSNLKEWTG
+701 
-710 DAKATGSGSTMEV
+710 
-723 TDAGVWNGSATVTD
+723 
-737 SAVMTVGALQTWNGN
+737 
-752 ATVTDSGSK
+752 
-761 LTVSLPG
+761 
-768 TWNGNA
+768 
-774 SVSAGTMTLAL
+774 
-785 DGTWTG
+785 
-791 DAAVSNA
+791 VSNA

-914 TEATGTDDAA
+914 TEATGTGDAA

-930 TLEPGVSV
+930 TPAPGVSV

-958 NIGGG
+958 NIGDG

-983 NGDYTANN
+983 NGDYTASN
-991 ATLNMTA
+991 ATLNMSA
-998 SLSGANSASDLLAV
+998 SLSGENSASDLLTV
-1012 TGAATGATTINVTP
+1012 TGAATGATTINVTAFP
-1026 VMSTGEP
+1026 STGEP

-1042 VAGDSSNATF
+1042 VTGDSSNATF
-1052 TMPGTLKSGAY
+1052 TMPRTLKSGAY

-1147 WVRTAGGHT
+1147 WIRTAGGHT

-1165 TTRGNWGLVQ
+1165 PTRGNWGLVQ

-1203 AKTGSSV
+1203 NKTGSDTADYS
-1210 VNYQSKGKVSGF
+1210 SKGKVSGF

-1241 VDAWLQYQRFKNTV
+1241 VDAWLQYQRFKNT
-1255 TSSDYDVDETY
+1255 TSVGNYAEEESY

-1291 SNAARLRLEGQV
+1291 SNATRLRLEGQV

-1310 NNVTDSTGTVIEG
+1310 DNVIDSTGTLVQG
-1323 TGAGNVRTRIG
+1323 TGAGNVRTRLG
-1334 ATLFHLFT
+1334 ATLFHQFT
-1342 NDTRGTAVKPYMTLN
+1342 NTAKGTAVKPYLTLN
-1357 WIHDTKRFGSEFDGV
+1357 WVHDTKSFGTAMDGV
-1372 RNTIDGSRNVGEVK
+1372 HDTIDGGRNFGEVK
-1386 LGVEGKL
+1386 LGVEG
-1393 RKNVNLWGSVGYQG
+1393 RITKNLNLWAYTGYQG
-1407 GTDGFR
+1407 GDHGYR
-1413 NVEALLGAKILF
+1413 NVEALVGVKALF

>member
-1 MPQSKEGKRYL
+1 
-12 RSALALAVAGA
+12 
-23 FAAMHPAWAD
+23 
-33 VPELETNSD
+33 
-42 GAYINVTAGTGTGE
+42 
-56 TQSVTGDAVS
+56 
-66 VTNSGNV
+66 
-73 HALTLT
+73 
-79 GTGNTILI
+79 
-87 DGTESVSI
+87 
-95 TANSQY
+95 
-101 APIANFSGNPW
+101 
-112 AETPSSYSAGG
+112 
-123 TIDIESAGTISL
+123 
-135 SNTAGGNNQVIDIEN
+135 
-150 GDSDTPLKLTVN
+150 
-162 GEKTAAQV
+162 
-170 VMTGNVLTQNE
+170 
-181 NTAAEINLTGT
+181 
-192 DSSLTGQV
+192 
-200 YAKDGAAITL
+200 
-210 NVDPK
+210 
-215 SGSTATVTGSGLADG
+215 
-230 TDSVMTVN
+230 MTVN

-243 LNGGYYALDGG
+243 LNGGYYALSGG
-254 TTTVTLTGNSVLT
+254 TTTVTLTGDTVLT
-267 APETTSGFSAV
+267 APSTTSGFSAV
-278 LGSLPTRPTSMSM
+278 LGSLPTRPT
-291 TCDGHGTCTTTVT
+291 TVTRTCTGNSCSYTVT
-304 IGVEIRA
+304 IGVDIRG
-311 VIGSITGKNVAGGA
+311 VVGFITNKNMAGGA
-325 MSGSSFTETTEAG
+325 ITGASYTAVTDPG
-338 TQVTGDFV
+338 TVVNGNLV
-346 AEDESTMKL
+346 AEDNSQMKL
-355 SIGGTLDG
+355 TIGGTL
-363 DVLSKG
+363 
-369 NSETTLTVSGTQTG
+369 
-383 GVDVE
+383 
-388 NGSSLTVTV
+388 NGYADAWYGSTADITVT
-397 DGTLNGD
+397 GD
-404 AEANQNSSNP
+404 
-414 SHSDLTLTIN
+414 
-424 GSMNGMVEAWDYS
+424 W
-437 TGDVTVSGSWVGE
+437 TGD
-450 STAYYTGENSVSIIG
+450 STAYYTDTNTIDLTGT
-465 SGSWTGDGWA
+465 WTGDADA
-475 YCGGTFGVSVADGA
+475 YLGGTLTAAIEEGA
-489 KWSGDAYSTD
+489 VWTGDAVSEGDEEDGY
-499 VENGVYAHLTADI
+499 GLLTANI
-512 AGTWEGD
+512 SGTWNGNAE
-519 AKSDYG
+519 SNYG
-525 AVLNANIAS
+525 AVLNANIKE

-617 IDVSGAWTGDAKAS
+617 IDLSGAWTGDASTEDTGSSMTITDAGTWTGNAAAASGSEMTIDVSGAWTGDAKAS

-691 ASASDGASLT
+691 AADGAALT

-723 TDAGVWNGSATVTD
+723 TDAGVWNGGATVAD

-798 GRMDVALNGT
+798 GRMDVTLNGT

-873 TKTETTADTT
+873 TKTEPTADTT

-930 TLEPGVSV
+930 TPAPGVSV

-1042 VAGDSSNATF
+1042 VAGDSSNAAF

-1063 IYSLRKAGSGWYLMN
+1063 IYSLKKAGSGWYLMN
-1078 TVETPETVSG
+1078 TVETPENVSG

-1165 TTRGNWGLVQ
+1165 TTRGSWGLVQ

-1194 LMAGYAHES
+1194 LMTGFAHQS
-1203 AKTGSSV
+1203 SKTTSST
-1210 VNYQSKGKVSGF
+1210 VNYWTKGKVSGF
-1222 SGGLY
+1222 SGGVY
-1227 ATWMN
+1227 ATWLADGPA
-1232 SNATGDGPY
+1232 ATGPY
-1241 VDAWLQYQRFKNTV
+1241 ADTWLLYQRFK
-1255 TSSDYDVDETY
+1255 TSVSSGDYTGEDSY
-1266 HSKGFTGSLEAG
+1266 HAKGFTGSLEAG
-1278 YTFALKDWQNGAV
+1278 YTFGLKDWV
-1291 SNAARLRLEGQV
+1291 SASGVQNAARLQLQGQV

-1310 NNVTDSTGTVIEG
+1310 DSFVDNQGTLVEG
-1323 TGAGNVRTRIG
+1323 LGYGNVRTRLG
-1334 ATLFHLFT
+1334 ATLYHLFT
-1342 NDTRGTAVKPYMTLN
+1342 NDRTGTAVNPYLTVN
-1357 WIHDTKRFGSEFDGV
+1357 WLHDTKAFGTAFDTTE
-1372 RNTIDGSRNVGEVK
+1372 NHIQGSRNVGEVK
-1386 LGVEGKL
+1386 LGVEG
-1393 RKNVNLWGSVGYQG
+1393 RITKNLNLWAYTGYQG
-1407 GTDGFR
+1407 GDHGYR
-1413 NVEALLGAKILF
+1413 NVEALVGVKALF

>member
-1 MPQSKEGKRYL
+1 M
-12 RSALALAVAGA
+12 
-23 FAAMHPAWAD
+23 
-33 VPELETNSD
+33 
-42 GAYINVTAGTGTGE
+42 
-56 TQSVTGDAVS
+56 
-66 VTNSGNV
+66 
-73 HALTLT
+73 
-79 GTGNTILI
+79 
-87 DGTESVSI
+87 
-95 TANSQY
+95 
-101 APIANFSGNPW
+101 
-112 AETPSSYSAGG
+112 
-123 TIDIESAGTISL
+123 
-135 SNTAGGNNQVIDIEN
+135 
-150 GDSDTPLKLTVN
+150 
-162 GEKTAAQV
+162 
-170 VMTGNVLTQNE
+170 
-181 NTAAEINLTGT
+181 
-192 DSSLTGQV
+192 
-200 YAKDGAAITL
+200 
-210 NVDPK
+210 
-215 SGSTATVTGSGLADG
+215 
-230 TDSVMTVN
+230 
-238 ANNAV
+238 
-243 LNGGYYALDGG
+243 
-254 TTTVTLTGNSVLT
+254 
-267 APETTSGFSAV
+267 
-278 LGSLPTRPTSMSM
+278 
-291 TCDGHGTCTTTVT
+291 
-304 IGVEIRA
+304 
-311 VIGSITGKNVAGGA
+311 
-325 MSGSSFTETTEAG
+325 
-338 TQVTGDFV
+338 TGDFV
-346 AEDESTMKL
+346 AGDESTMKL

-525 AVLNANIAS
+525 AVLNANIKE
-534 TGVWTGDAESIDS
+534 TGVWTGDAVSTDS

-558 NAGTWNGD
+558 NAGVWNGD
-566 AKASGASLL
+566 ARADGASLL
-575 TVDNTGTWTGDASTE
+575 TVDNSGTWTGDASTE
-590 DAGSSMTITD
+590 DTGSSMTITSS
-600 AGTWNGS
+600 GTWNGS
-607 ASAASASVMT
+607 AAAASGSVMT

-637 TITDSGVWNGSAA
+637 TITDSGVWNGSAT

-658 VSDLNQWTGDATATG
+658 VSDLNQWTGDAT
-673 SGSTMGITNTGV
+673 
-685 WSGNAS
+685 
-691 ASASDGASLT
+691 
-701 VSNLKEWTG
+701 
-710 DAKATGSGSTMEV
+710 
-723 TDAGVWNGSATVTD
+723 
-737 SAVMTVGALQTWNGN
+737 
-752 ATVTDSGSK
+752 
-761 LTVSLPG
+761 
-768 TWNGNA
+768 
-774 SVSAGTMTLAL
+774 
-785 DGTWTG
+785 
-791 DAAVSNA
+791 VSNA

-914 TEATGTDDAA
+914 TEATGTGDAA

-930 TLEPGVSV
+930 TPAPGVSV

-958 NIGGG
+958 NIGDG

-983 NGDYTANN
+983 NGDYTASN
-991 ATLNMTA
+991 ATLNMSA
-998 SLSGANSASDLLAV
+998 SLSGENSASDLLTV
-1012 TGAATGATTINVTP
+1012 TGAATGATTINVTAFP
-1026 VMSTGEP
+1026 STGEP

-1042 VAGDSSNATF
+1042 VTGDSSNATF
-1052 TMPGTLKSGAY
+1052 TMPRTLKSGAY

-1147 WVRTAGGHT
+1147 WIRTAGGHT

-1203 AKTGSSV
+1203 NKTGSDTADYS
-1210 VNYQSKGKVSGF
+1210 SKGKVSGF

-1241 VDAWLQYQRFKNTV
+1241 VDAWLQYQRFKNT
-1255 TSSDYDVDETY
+1255 TSVGNYAEEESY

-1291 SNAARLRLEGQV
+1291 SNATRLRLEGQV

-1310 NNVTDSTGTVIEG
+1310 DNVIDSTGTLVQG
-1323 TGAGNVRTRIG
+1323 TGAGNVRTRLG
-1334 ATLFHLFT
+1334 ATLFHQFT
-1342 NDTRGTAVKPYMTLN
+1342 NTAKGTAVKPYLTLN
-1357 WIHDTKRFGSEFDGV
+1357 WVHDTKSFGTAMDGV
-1372 RNTIDGSRNVGEVK
+1372 HDTIDGGRNFGEVK
-1386 LGVEGKL
+1386 LGVEG
-1393 RKNVNLWGSVGYQG
+1393 RITKNLNLWAYTGYQG
-1407 GTDGFR
+1407 GDHGYR
-1413 NVEALLGAKILF
+1413 NVEALVGVKALF

>member
-1 MPQSKEGKRYL
+1 
-12 RSALALAVAGA
+12 
-23 FAAMHPAWAD
+23 
-33 VPELETNSD
+33 
-42 GAYINVTAGTGTGE
+42 
-56 TQSVTGDAVS
+56 
-66 VTNSGNV
+66 
-73 HALTLT
+73 
-79 GTGNTILI
+79 
-87 DGTESVSI
+87 
-95 TANSQY
+95 
-101 APIANFSGNPW
+101 
-112 AETPSSYSAGG
+112 
-123 TIDIESAGTISL
+123 
-135 SNTAGGNNQVIDIEN
+135 
-150 GDSDTPLKLTVN
+150 
-162 GEKTAAQV
+162 
-170 VMTGNVLTQNE
+170 MTGNVLTQNE

-215 SGSTATVTGSGLADG
+215 TGSTATVTGSGLADG

-254 TTTVTLTGNSVLT
+254 TTTVTLTGNSVQT
-267 APETTSGFSAV
+267 APEKTSGFSAV
-278 LGSLPTRPTSMSM
+278 HGSLPTREEESIF
-291 TCDGHGTCTTTVT
+291 TCTSSSCVRVVISPAT
-304 IGVEIRA
+304 EIKA
-311 VIGSITGKNVAGGA
+311 VIGSITEKNVAGGA
-325 MSGSSFTETTEAG
+325 MSGSSFTEITESG

-525 AVLNANIAS
+525 AVLNANIKE
-534 TGVWTGDAESIDS
+534 TGVWTGDAVSTDS

-558 NAGTWNGD
+558 NAGVWNGD
-566 AKASGASLL
+566 ARADGASLL
-575 TVDNTGTWTGDASTE
+575 TVDNSGTWTGDASTE
-590 DAGSSMTITD
+590 DTGSSMTITSS
-600 AGTWNGS
+600 GTWNGS
-607 ASAASASVMT
+607 AAAASGSVMT

-637 TITDSGVWNGSAA
+637 TITDSGVWNGSAT

-658 VSDLNQWTGDATATG
+658 VSDLNQWTGDAT
-673 SGSTMGITNTGV
+673 
-685 WSGNAS
+685 
-691 ASASDGASLT
+691 
-701 VSNLKEWTG
+701 
-710 DAKATGSGSTMEV
+710 
-723 TDAGVWNGSATVTD
+723 
-737 SAVMTVGALQTWNGN
+737 
-752 ATVTDSGSK
+752 
-761 LTVSLPG
+761 
-768 TWNGNA
+768 
-774 SVSAGTMTLAL
+774 
-785 DGTWTG
+785 
-791 DAAVSNA
+791 VSNA

-914 TEATGTDDAA
+914 TEATGTGDAA

-930 TLEPGVSV
+930 TPAPGVSV

-958 NIGGG
+958 NIGDG

-983 NGDYTANN
+983 NGDYTASN
-991 ATLNMTA
+991 ATLNMSA
-998 SLSGANSASDLLAV
+998 SLSGENSASDLLTV
-1012 TGAATGATTINVTP
+1012 TGAATGATTINVTAFP
-1026 VMSTGEP
+1026 STGEP

-1042 VAGDSSNATF
+1042 VTGDSSNATF
-1052 TMPGTLKSGAY
+1052 TMPRTLKSGAY

-1125 DRLGETAYSDAIKA
+1125 DRLGETAYSDAIKT

-1147 WVRTAGGHT
+1147 WIRTAGGHT

-1203 AKTGSSV
+1203 NKTGSDTADYS
-1210 VNYQSKGKVSGF
+1210 SKGKVSGF

-1241 VDAWLQYQRFKNTV
+1241 VDAWLQYQRFKNT
-1255 TSSDYDVDETY
+1255 TSVGNYAEEESY

-1291 SNAARLRLEGQV
+1291 SNATRLRLEGQV

-1310 NNVTDSTGTVIEG
+1310 DNVIDSTGTLVQG
-1323 TGAGNVRTRIG
+1323 TGAGNVRTRLG
-1334 ATLFHLFT
+1334 TTLFHQFT
-1342 NDTRGTAVKPYMTLN
+1342 NTAKGTAVKPYLTLN
-1357 WIHDTKRFGSEFDGV
+1357 WVHDTKSFGTAMDGV
-1372 RNTIDGSRNVGEVK
+1372 HDTIDGGRNFGEVK
-1386 LGVEGKL
+1386 LGVEG
-1393 RKNVNLWGSVGYQG
+1393 RITKNLNLWAYTGYQG
-1407 GTDGFR
+1407 GDHGYR
-1413 NVEALLGAKILF
+1413 NVEALVGVKALF

>member
-1 MPQSKEGKRYL
+1 
-12 RSALALAVAGA
+12 
-23 FAAMHPAWAD
+23 
-33 VPELETNSD
+33 
-42 GAYINVTAGTGTGE
+42 
-56 TQSVTGDAVS
+56 
-66 VTNSGNV
+66 
-73 HALTLT
+73 
-79 GTGNTILI
+79 
-87 DGTESVSI
+87 
-95 TANSQY
+95 
-101 APIANFSGNPW
+101 
-112 AETPSSYSAGG
+112 
-123 TIDIESAGTISL
+123 
-135 SNTAGGNNQVIDIEN
+135 
-150 GDSDTPLKLTVN
+150 
-162 GEKTAAQV
+162 
-170 VMTGNVLTQNE
+170 MTGNVLTQNE
-181 NTAAEINLTGT
+181 NTAVEINLTGT

-215 SGSTATVTGSGLADG
+215 TGSTATVTGSGLADG

-254 TTTVTLTGNSVLT
+254 TTTVTLTGNSVQT
-267 APETTSGFSAV
+267 APEKTSGFSAV
-278 LGSLPTRPTSMSM
+278 HGSLPTREEESIF
-291 TCDGHGTCTTTVT
+291 TCTSSSCVRVVISPAT
-304 IGVEIRA
+304 EIKA
-311 VIGSITGKNVAGGA
+311 VIGSITEKNVAGGA
-325 MSGSSFTETTEAG
+325 MSGSSFTEITESG

-525 AVLNANIAS
+525 AVLNANIKE
-534 TGVWTGDAESIDS
+534 TGVWTGDAVSTDS

-558 NAGTWNGD
+558 NAGVWNGD
-566 AKASGASLL
+566 ARADGASLL
-575 TVDNTGTWTGDASTE
+575 TVDNSGTWTGDASTE
-590 DAGSSMTITD
+590 DTGSSMTITSS
-600 AGTWNGS
+600 GTWNGS
-607 ASAASASVMT
+607 AAAASGSVMT

-637 TITDSGVWNGSAA
+637 TITDSGVWNGSAT

-658 VSDLNQWTGDATATG
+658 VSDLNQWTGDAT
-673 SGSTMGITNTGV
+673 
-685 WSGNAS
+685 
-691 ASASDGASLT
+691 
-701 VSNLKEWTG
+701 
-710 DAKATGSGSTMEV
+710 
-723 TDAGVWNGSATVTD
+723 
-737 SAVMTVGALQTWNGN
+737 
-752 ATVTDSGSK
+752 
-761 LTVSLPG
+761 
-768 TWNGNA
+768 
-774 SVSAGTMTLAL
+774 
-785 DGTWTG
+785 
-791 DAAVSNA
+791 VSNA

-914 TEATGTDDAA
+914 TEATGTGDAA

-930 TLEPGVSV
+930 TPAPGVSV

-958 NIGGG
+958 NIGDG

-983 NGDYTANN
+983 NGDYTASN
-991 ATLNMTA
+991 ATLNMSA
-998 SLSGANSASDLLAV
+998 SLSGENSASDLLTV
-1012 TGAATGATTINVTP
+1012 TGAATGATTINVTAFP
-1026 VMSTGEP
+1026 STGEP

-1042 VAGDSSNATF
+1042 VTGDSSNATF
-1052 TMPGTLKSGAY
+1052 TMPRTLKSGAY

-1147 WVRTAGGHT
+1147 WIRTAGGHT

-1203 AKTGSSV
+1203 NKTGSDTADYS
-1210 VNYQSKGKVSGF
+1210 SKGKVSGF

-1241 VDAWLQYQRFKNTV
+1241 VDAWLQYQRFKNT
-1255 TSSDYDVDETY
+1255 TSVGNYAEEESY

-1291 SNAARLRLEGQV
+1291 SNATRLRLEGQV

-1310 NNVTDSTGTVIEG
+1310 DNVIDSTGTLVQG
-1323 TGAGNVRTRIG
+1323 TGAGNVRTRLG
-1334 ATLFHLFT
+1334 ATLFHQFT
-1342 NDTRGTAVKPYMTLN
+1342 NTAKGTAVKPYLTLN
-1357 WIHDTKRFGSEFDGV
+1357 WVHDTKSFGTAMDGV
-1372 RNTIDGSRNVGEVK
+1372 HDTIDGGRNFGEVK
-1386 LGVEGKL
+1386 LGVEG
-1393 RKNVNLWGSVGYQG
+1393 RITKNLNLWAYTGYQG
-1407 GTDGFR
+1407 GDHGYR
-1413 NVEALLGAKILF
+1413 NVEALVGVKALF

>member
-1 MPQSKEGKRYL
+1 
-12 RSALALAVAGA
+12 
-23 FAAMHPAWAD
+23 
-33 VPELETNSD
+33 
-42 GAYINVTAGTGTGE
+42 
-56 TQSVTGDAVS
+56 
-66 VTNSGNV
+66 
-73 HALTLT
+73 
-79 GTGNTILI
+79 
-87 DGTESVSI
+87 
-95 TANSQY
+95 
-101 APIANFSGNPW
+101 
-112 AETPSSYSAGG
+112 
-123 TIDIESAGTISL
+123 
-135 SNTAGGNNQVIDIEN
+135 
-150 GDSDTPLKLTVN
+150 
-162 GEKTAAQV
+162 
-170 VMTGNVLTQNE
+170 MTGNVLTQNE

-215 SGSTATVTGSGLADG
+215 TGSTATVTGSGLADG
-230 TDSVMTVN
+230 RDSVMTVN

-254 TTTVTLTGNSVLT
+254 TTTVTLTGNSVQT
-267 APETTSGFSAV
+267 APEKTSGFSAV
-278 LGSLPTRPTSMSM
+278 HGSLPTREEESIF
-291 TCDGHGTCTTTVT
+291 TCTSSSCVRVVISPAT
-304 IGVEIRA
+304 EIKA
-311 VIGSITGKNVAGGA
+311 VIGSITEKNVAGGA
-325 MSGSSFTETTEAG
+325 MSGSSFTEITESG

-525 AVLNANIAS
+525 AVLNANIKE
-534 TGVWTGDAESIDS
+534 TGVWTGDAVSTDS

-558 NAGTWNGD
+558 NAGVWNGD
-566 AKASGASLL
+566 ARADGASLL
-575 TVDNTGTWTGDASTE
+575 TVDNSGTWTGDASTE
-590 DAGSSMTITD
+590 DTGSSMTITSS
-600 AGTWNGS
+600 GTWNGS
-607 ASAASASVMT
+607 AAAASGSVMT

-637 TITDSGVWNGSAA
+637 TITDSGVWNGSAT

-658 VSDLNQWTGDATATG
+658 VSDLNQWTGDAT
-673 SGSTMGITNTGV
+673 
-685 WSGNAS
+685 
-691 ASASDGASLT
+691 
-701 VSNLKEWTG
+701 
-710 DAKATGSGSTMEV
+710 
-723 TDAGVWNGSATVTD
+723 
-737 SAVMTVGALQTWNGN
+737 
-752 ATVTDSGSK
+752 
-761 LTVSLPG
+761 
-768 TWNGNA
+768 
-774 SVSAGTMTLAL
+774 
-785 DGTWTG
+785 
-791 DAAVSNA
+791 VSNA

-914 TEATGTDDAA
+914 TEATGTGDAA

-930 TLEPGVSV
+930 TPAPGVSV

-958 NIGGG
+958 NIGDG

-983 NGDYTANN
+983 NGDYTASN
-991 ATLNMTA
+991 ATLNMSA
-998 SLSGANSASDLLAV
+998 SLSGENSASDLLTV
-1012 TGAATGATTINVTP
+1012 TGAATGATTINVTAFP
-1026 VMSTGEP
+1026 STGEP

-1042 VAGDSSNATF
+1042 VTGDSSNATF
-1052 TMPGTLKSGAY
+1052 TMPRTLKSGAY

-1147 WVRTAGGHT
+1147 WIRTAGGHT
-1156 RNVMADGEN
+1156 RNVMEDGEN
-1165 TTRGNWGLVQ
+1165 ATRGNWGLVQ

-1203 AKTGSSV
+1203 NKTGSDTADYS
-1210 VNYQSKGKVSGF
+1210 SKGKVSGF

-1241 VDAWLQYQRFKNTV
+1241 VDAWLQYQRFKNT
-1255 TSSDYDVDETY
+1255 TSVGNYAEEESY

-1291 SNAARLRLEGQV
+1291 SNATRLRLEGQV

-1310 NNVTDSTGTVIEG
+1310 DNVIDSTGTLVQG
-1323 TGAGNVRTRIG
+1323 TGAGNVRTRLG
-1334 ATLFHLFT
+1334 ATLFHQFT
-1342 NDTRGTAVKPYMTLN
+1342 NTAKGTAVKPYLTLN
-1357 WIHDTKRFGSEFDGV
+1357 WVHDTKSFGTAMDGV
-1372 RNTIDGSRNVGEVK
+1372 HDTIDGGRNFGEVK
-1386 LGVEGKL
+1386 LGVEG
-1393 RKNVNLWGSVGYQG
+1393 RITKNLNLWAYTGYQG
-1407 GTDGFR
+1407 GDHGYR
-1413 NVEALLGAKILF
+1413 NVEALVGVKALF

>member
-1 MPQSKEGKRYL
+1 
-12 RSALALAVAGA
+12 
-23 FAAMHPAWAD
+23 
-33 VPELETNSD
+33 
-42 GAYINVTAGTGTGE
+42 
-56 TQSVTGDAVS
+56 
-66 VTNSGNV
+66 
-73 HALTLT
+73 
-79 GTGNTILI
+79 
-87 DGTESVSI
+87 
-95 TANSQY
+95 
-101 APIANFSGNPW
+101 
-112 AETPSSYSAGG
+112 
-123 TIDIESAGTISL
+123 
-135 SNTAGGNNQVIDIEN
+135 
-150 GDSDTPLKLTVN
+150 
-162 GEKTAAQV
+162 
-170 VMTGNVLTQNE
+170 MTGNVLTQNE

-215 SGSTATVTGSGLADG
+215 TGSTATVTGSGLADG
-230 TDSVMTVN
+230 RDSVMTVN

-254 TTTVTLTGNSVLT
+254 TTTVTLTGNSVQT
-267 APETTSGFSAV
+267 APEKTSGFSAV
-278 LGSLPTRPTSMSM
+278 HGSLPTREEESIF
-291 TCDGHGTCTTTVT
+291 TCTSSSCVRVVISPAT
-304 IGVEIRA
+304 EIKA
-311 VIGSITGKNVAGGA
+311 VIGSITEKNVAGGA
-325 MSGSSFTETTEAG
+325 MSGSSFTEITESG

-525 AVLNANIAS
+525 AVLNANIKE
-534 TGVWTGDAESIDS
+534 TGVWTGDAVSTDS

-558 NAGTWNGD
+558 NAGVWNGD
-566 AKASGASLL
+566 ARADGASLL
-575 TVDNTGTWTGDASTE
+575 TVDNSGTWTGDASTE
-590 DAGSSMTITD
+590 DTGSSMTITSS
-600 AGTWNGS
+600 GTWNGS
-607 ASAASASVMT
+607 AAAASGSVMT

-637 TITDSGVWNGSAA
+637 TITDSGVWNGSAT

-658 VSDLNQWTGDATATG
+658 VSDLNQWTGDAT
-673 SGSTMGITNTGV
+673 
-685 WSGNAS
+685 
-691 ASASDGASLT
+691 
-701 VSNLKEWTG
+701 
-710 DAKATGSGSTMEV
+710 
-723 TDAGVWNGSATVTD
+723 
-737 SAVMTVGALQTWNGN
+737 
-752 ATVTDSGSK
+752 
-761 LTVSLPG
+761 
-768 TWNGNA
+768 
-774 SVSAGTMTLAL
+774 
-785 DGTWTG
+785 
-791 DAAVSNA
+791 VSNA

-914 TEATGTDDAA
+914 TEATGTGDAA

-930 TLEPGVSV
+930 TPAPGVSV

-958 NIGGG
+958 NIGDG

-983 NGDYTANN
+983 NGDYTASN
-991 ATLNMTA
+991 ATLNMSA
-998 SLSGANSASDLLAV
+998 SLSGENSASDLLTV
-1012 TGAATGATTINVTP
+1012 TGAATGATTINVTAFP
-1026 VMSTGEP
+1026 STGEP

-1042 VAGDSSNATF
+1042 VTGDSSNATF
-1052 TMPGTLKSGAY
+1052 TMPRTLKSGAY

-1147 WVRTAGGHT
+1147 WIRTAGGHT
-1156 RNVMADGEN
+1156 RNVMEDGEN
-1165 TTRGNWGLVQ
+1165 ATRGNWGLVQ

-1203 AKTGSSV
+1203 NKTGSDTADYS
-1210 VNYQSKGKVSGF
+1210 SKGKVSGF

-1241 VDAWLQYQRFKNTV
+1241 VDAWLQYQRFKNT
-1255 TSSDYDVDETY
+1255 TSVGNYAEEESY

-1291 SNAARLRLEGQV
+1291 SNATRLRLEGQV

-1310 NNVTDSTGTVIEG
+1310 DNVIDSTGTLVQG
-1323 TGAGNVRTRIG
+1323 TGAGNVRTRLG
-1334 ATLFHLFT
+1334 ATLFHQFT
-1342 NDTRGTAVKPYMTLN
+1342 NTAKGTAVKPYLTLN
-1357 WIHDTKRFGSEFDGV
+1357 WVHDTKSFGTAMDGGHD
-1372 RNTIDGSRNVGEVK
+1372 TIDGGRNFGEVK
-1386 LGVEGKL
+1386 LGVEG
-1393 RKNVNLWGSVGYQG
+1393 RITKNLNLWAYTGYQG
-1407 GTDGFR
+1407 GDHGYR
-1413 NVEALLGAKILF
+1413 NVEALVGVKALF

>member
-1 MPQSKEGKRYL
+1 
-12 RSALALAVAGA
+12 
-23 FAAMHPAWAD
+23 
-33 VPELETNSD
+33 
-42 GAYINVTAGTGTGE
+42 
-56 TQSVTGDAVS
+56 
-66 VTNSGNV
+66 
-73 HALTLT
+73 
-79 GTGNTILI
+79 
-87 DGTESVSI
+87 
-95 TANSQY
+95 
-101 APIANFSGNPW
+101 
-112 AETPSSYSAGG
+112 
-123 TIDIESAGTISL
+123 
-135 SNTAGGNNQVIDIEN
+135 
-150 GDSDTPLKLTVN
+150 
-162 GEKTAAQV
+162 
-170 VMTGNVLTQNE
+170 MTGNVLTQNE

-215 SGSTATVTGSGLADG
+215 TGSTATVTGSGLADG

-254 TTTVTLTGNSVLT
+254 TTTVTLTGNSVQT
-267 APETTSGFSAV
+267 APEKTSGFSAV
-278 LGSLPTRPTSMSM
+278 HGSLPTREEESIF
-291 TCDGHGTCTTTVT
+291 TCTSSSCVRVVISPAT
-304 IGVEIRA
+304 EIKA
-311 VIGSITGKNVAGGA
+311 VIGSITEKNVAGGA
-325 MSGSSFTETTEAG
+325 MSGSSFTEITESG

-525 AVLNANIAS
+525 AVLNANIKE
-534 TGVWTGDAESIDS
+534 TGVWTGDAVSTDS

-558 NAGTWNGD
+558 NAGVWNGD
-566 AKASGASLL
+566 ARADGASLL
-575 TVDNTGTWTGDASTE
+575 TVDNSGTWTGDASTE
-590 DAGSSMTITD
+590 DTGSSMTITSS
-600 AGTWNGS
+600 GTWNGS
-607 ASAASASVMT
+607 AAAASGSVMT

-637 TITDSGVWNGSAA
+637 TITDSGVWNGSAT

-658 VSDLNQWTGDATATG
+658 VSDLNQWTGDAT
-673 SGSTMGITNTGV
+673 
-685 WSGNAS
+685 
-691 ASASDGASLT
+691 
-701 VSNLKEWTG
+701 
-710 DAKATGSGSTMEV
+710 
-723 TDAGVWNGSATVTD
+723 
-737 SAVMTVGALQTWNGN
+737 
-752 ATVTDSGSK
+752 
-761 LTVSLPG
+761 
-768 TWNGNA
+768 
-774 SVSAGTMTLAL
+774 
-785 DGTWTG
+785 
-791 DAAVSNA
+791 VSNA

-914 TEATGTDDAA
+914 TEATGTGDAA

-930 TLEPGVSV
+930 TPAPGVSV

-958 NIGGG
+958 NIGDG

-983 NGDYTANN
+983 NGDYTASN
-991 ATLNMTA
+991 ATLNMSA
-998 SLSGANSASDLLAV
+998 SLSGENSASDLLTV
-1012 TGAATGATTINVTP
+1012 TGAATGATTINVTAFP
-1026 VMSTGEP
+1026 STGEP

-1042 VAGDSSNATF
+1042 VTGDSSNATF
-1052 TMPGTLKSGAY
+1052 TMPRTLKSGAY

-1147 WVRTAGGHT
+1147 WIRTAGGHT

-1203 AKTGSSV
+1203 NKTGSDTADYS
-1210 VNYQSKGKVSGF
+1210 SKGKVSGF

-1241 VDAWLQYQRFKNTV
+1241 VDAWLQYQRFKNT
-1255 TSSDYDVDETY
+1255 TSVGNYAEEESY

-1291 SNAARLRLEGQV
+1291 SKATRLRLEGQV

-1310 NNVTDSTGTVIEG
+1310 DNVIDSTGTLVQG
-1323 TGAGNVRTRIG
+1323 TGAGNVRTRLG
-1334 ATLFHLFT
+1334 ATLFHQFT
-1342 NDTRGTAVKPYMTLN
+1342 NTAKGTAVKPYLTLN
-1357 WIHDTKRFGSEFDGV
+1357 WVHDTKSFGTAMDGV
-1372 RNTIDGSRNVGEVK
+1372 HDTIDGGRNFGEVK
-1386 LGVEGKL
+1386 LGVEG
-1393 RKNVNLWGSVGYQG
+1393 RITKNLNLWAYTGYQG
-1407 GTDGFR
+1407 GDHGYR
-1413 NVEALLGAKILF
+1413 NVEALVGVKALF

>member
-1 MPQSKEGKRYL
+1 
-12 RSALALAVAGA
+12 
-23 FAAMHPAWAD
+23 
-33 VPELETNSD
+33 
-42 GAYINVTAGTGTGE
+42 
-56 TQSVTGDAVS
+56 
-66 VTNSGNV
+66 
-73 HALTLT
+73 
-79 GTGNTILI
+79 
-87 DGTESVSI
+87 
-95 TANSQY
+95 
-101 APIANFSGNPW
+101 
-112 AETPSSYSAGG
+112 
-123 TIDIESAGTISL
+123 
-135 SNTAGGNNQVIDIEN
+135 
-150 GDSDTPLKLTVN
+150 
-162 GEKTAAQV
+162 
-170 VMTGNVLTQNE
+170 MTGNVLTQNE

-215 SGSTATVTGSGLADG
+215 TGSTATVTGSGLADG

-254 TTTVTLTGNSVLT
+254 TTTVTLTGNSVQT
-267 APETTSGFSAV
+267 APEKTSGFSAV
-278 LGSLPTRPTSMSM
+278 HGSLPTREEESIF
-291 TCDGHGTCTTTVT
+291 TCTSSSCVRVVISPAT
-304 IGVEIRA
+304 EIKA
-311 VIGSITGKNVAGGA
+311 VIGSITEKNVAGGA
-325 MSGSSFTETTEAG
+325 MSGSSFTEITESG

-525 AVLNANIAS
+525 AVLNANIKE
-534 TGVWTGDAESIDS
+534 TGVWTGDAVSTDS

-558 NAGTWNGD
+558 NAGVWNGD
-566 AKASGASLL
+566 ARADGASLL
-575 TVDNTGTWTGDASTE
+575 TVDNSGTWTDDASTE
-590 DAGSSMTITD
+590 DTGSSMTITSS
-600 AGTWNGS
+600 GTWNGS
-607 ASAASASVMT
+607 AAAASGSVMT

-637 TITDSGVWNGSAA
+637 TITDSGVWNGSAT

-658 VSDLNQWTGDATATG
+658 VSDLNQWTGDAT
-673 SGSTMGITNTGV
+673 
-685 WSGNAS
+685 
-691 ASASDGASLT
+691 
-701 VSNLKEWTG
+701 
-710 DAKATGSGSTMEV
+710 
-723 TDAGVWNGSATVTD
+723 
-737 SAVMTVGALQTWNGN
+737 
-752 ATVTDSGSK
+752 
-761 LTVSLPG
+761 
-768 TWNGNA
+768 
-774 SVSAGTMTLAL
+774 
-785 DGTWTG
+785 
-791 DAAVSNA
+791 VSNA

-914 TEATGTDDAA
+914 TEATGTGDAA

-930 TLEPGVSV
+930 TPAPGVSV

-958 NIGGG
+958 NIGDG

-983 NGDYTANN
+983 NGDYTASN
-991 ATLNMTA
+991 ATLNMSA
-998 SLSGANSASDLLAV
+998 SLSGENSASDLLTV
-1012 TGAATGATTINVTP
+1012 TGAATGATTIKLTAFH
-1026 VMSTGEP
+1026 STGEP

-1042 VAGDSSNATF
+1042 VTGDSSNATF
-1052 TMPGTLKSGAY
+1052 TMPRTLKSGAY

-1147 WVRTAGGHT
+1147 WIRTAGGHT

-1203 AKTGSSV
+1203 NKTGSDTADYS
-1210 VNYQSKGKVSGF
+1210 SKGKVSGF

-1241 VDAWLQYQRFKNTV
+1241 VDAWLQYQRFKNT
-1255 TSSDYDVDETY
+1255 TSVGNYAEEESY

-1291 SNAARLRLEGQV
+1291 SNATRLRLEGQV

-1310 NNVTDSTGTVIEG
+1310 DNVIDSTGTLVQG
-1323 TGAGNVRTRIG
+1323 TGAGNVRTRLG
-1334 ATLFHLFT
+1334 ATLFHQFT
-1342 NDTRGTAVKPYMTLN
+1342 NTAKGTAVKPYLTLN
-1357 WIHDTKRFGSEFDGV
+1357 WVHDTKSFGTAMDGV
-1372 RNTIDGSRNVGEVK
+1372 HDTIDGGRNFGEVK
-1386 LGVEGKL
+1386 LGVEG
-1393 RKNVNLWGSVGYQG
+1393 RITKNLNLWAYTGYQG
-1407 GTDGFR
+1407 GDHGYR
-1413 NVEALLGAKILF
+1413 NVEALVGVKALF